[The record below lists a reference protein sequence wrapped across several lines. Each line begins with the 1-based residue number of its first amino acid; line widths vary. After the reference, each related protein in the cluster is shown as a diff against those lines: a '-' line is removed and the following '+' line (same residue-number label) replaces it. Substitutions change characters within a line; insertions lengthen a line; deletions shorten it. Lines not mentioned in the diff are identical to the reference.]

1 MKRKYLSALLMGVL
15 TLSSVS
21 TFTSCKDYDDDINS
35 LQEQVNKAAL
45 SSDVEALKTQVTN
58 AATSAQNAATK
69 AEEALTKAGANATEI
84 ATVKALATK
93 NGTAVANALTDAAN
107 AATAAS
113 NAATAASNAAT
124 AAAAAQD
131 SANAALTKI
140 AGLDKDLKK
149 LALNAQSHV
158 TATQLK
164 NSLDSLAQV
173 INEATSDSI
182 ANLTKIVNGYK
193 GGINA
198 LYTAVTE
205 VSLMGSWKSC
215 EGNFIFNGD
224 CNLWFQ
230 TGTIGAN
237 YTFGA
242 KEVDDEKGEH
252 SADPKKSYVKDA
264 SINFPSEF
272 LVRINPVNAK
282 ITPDM
287 IKLIDSKG
295 NDLDKLVKV
304 VDVEKFDNLL
314 TTTRASETGL
324 WTVKVQ
330 LQDGVQ
336 KENVE
341 QKAENGGH
349 ILYAVAVN
357 NTASQAETVADAA
370 SRYVVSTYDLSVQGT
385 TPYEGAKN
393 LDNVMVKAESKSKED
408 WKKVSELK
416 PNTGATDLVYAANG
430 ENVLVSFENLA
441 KVDRFYVVRDDM
453 HAGESDASEL
463 NAWNSYEYKGLNQVV
478 AVENGLGKGTLNI
491 NIKGQ
496 PGDEVQFRIF
506 AVNYDGT
513 LVEPNGRPFRVYV
526 GAEST
531 TTSVAGNLVA
541 TGKETMETDWLP
553 ISGSL
558 KAGGTLPS
566 TVQVTVN
573 GVKIIANVEYA
584 KDNEGNP
591 APAGDNSKIKFAKFS
606 VFPGD
611 LTKWADGATA
621 TGTIKDDE
629 NVTVNTIS
637 VSLTKVMPTVESTKA
652 LMKYSWKDNQLNNG
666 VYTAY
671 LYPHQGWTEEAT
683 ATTTGYKDMNQAING
698 LKANFVISIANADL
712 LQSEDGKHYYKKAL
726 NVGTLKADG
735 TLSWDVEVKNAK
747 DDAGVALIDNETKHE
762 TTIAYNYGK
771 ISSVTPDKDYIVN
784 VETVQT
790 VFACPLAETAQTYS
804 WKQYDVTDE
813 DGNVT
818 GHKDVNVLTYNSPK
832 TVVDGI
838 NILSYIIGKN
848 KFSGDEFG
856 GELSSANV
864 CGKYVTIK
872 AKLISNGSKN
882 EDYFKAEVIIMK
894 APWTHVVTGSYI
906 KFTPQSSATNPIADV
921 ASTLVLTMTD
931 AFGHENVY
939 KLPFTV
945 KRAE

>member
-1 MKRKYLSALLMGVL
+1 MKRKYLSALLMGAL
-15 TLSSVS
+15 TVASMS

-45 SSDVEALKTQVTN
+45 SSDVEALRTQVNN

-69 AEEALTKAGANATEI
+69 AEEALTKAGANATDI
-84 ATVKALATK
+84 AKVKELATK
-93 NGTAVANALTDAAN
+93 NGTDVAKALTDAAN

-113 NAATAASNAAT
+113 NAATAASNAAD
-124 AAAAAQD
+124 AAKTAQD

-140 AGLDKDLKK
+140 AGLDKELKN

-164 NSLDSLAQV
+164 NSLDSLSEV
-173 INEATSDSI
+173 INKATSDSI

-205 VSLMGSWKSC
+205 VSLIGSWNSNNDT
-215 EGNFIFNGD
+215 GNSIFNGD

-242 KEVDDEKGEH
+242 KEKDDKNGEH

-272 LVRINPVNAK
+272 LVRVNPVNAK

-304 VDVEKFDNLL
+304 VDVEKYDNLL
-314 TTTRASETGL
+314 TSRASETGL

-330 LQDGVQ
+330 LQDGVK
-336 KENVE
+336 KENVA
-341 QKAENGGH
+341 QRAENGKN

-370 SRYVVSTYDLSVQGT
+370 SRYVVSTYDLTVRGAYDYQGAT
-385 TPYEGAKN
+385 DLGAVK
-393 LDNVMVKAESKSKED
+393 VKAESKD
-408 WKKVSELK
+408 WKTVSSLQ
-416 PNTGATDLVYAANG
+416 PNPGTGATDLVYAANG
-430 ENVLVSFENLA
+430 ENVLVSFENLSN
-441 KVDRFYVVRDDM
+441 VDRFYVVRDDK
-453 HAGESDASEL
+453 HADESGSSEL
-463 NAWNSYEYKGLNQVV
+463 NAWKSYEYQGLNEVV
-478 AVENGLGKGTLNI
+478 AVENGNGKATLNI
-491 NIKGQ
+491 KINGQ
-496 PGDEVQFRIF
+496 VGDEVQFRIF

-513 LVEPNGRPFRVYV
+513 LVEQKGRPFRVYV
-526 GAEST
+526 GAQST

-541 TGKETMETDWLP
+541 TGKETMETGWLP

-558 KAGGTLPS
+558 KNGAALPS
-566 TVQVTVN
+566 TVWVTVN
-573 GVKIIANVEYA
+573 NVKIEANVEYA
-584 KDNEGNP
+584 KDNEGHS
-591 APAGDNSKIKFAKFS
+591 AADNSKIKFAKFS
-606 VFPGD
+606 VAAAD

-621 TGTIKDDE
+621 TGTIKDNA

-637 VSLTKVMPTVESTKA
+637 VSLTKVMPTAETTKA

-671 LYPHQGWTEEAT
+671 LYPAADAWTT
-683 ATTTGYKDMNQAING
+683 ANVATGYKDMNQAING
-698 LKANFVISIANADL
+698 LNTNFVISIANADL
-712 LQSEDGKHYYKKAL
+712 KAENGKNYYKNAL
-726 NVGTLKADG
+726 NVTATPWK
-735 TLSWDVEVKNAK
+735 VEVNNAK

-762 TTIAYNYGK
+762 TTIGYNYGK
-771 ISSVTPDKDYIVN
+771 ISSVKPTEDYIVN

-790 VFACPLAETAQTYS
+790 VFACPLNTAAQTYA
-804 WKQYDVTDE
+804 WAQVPAVYGTNGQVVTPA
-813 DGNVT
+813 
-818 GHKDVNVLTYNSPK
+818 KDVNVLTYGSEETVITNIFDCLVAHNSFDN
-832 TVVDGI
+832 TV
-838 NILSYIIGKN
+838 
-848 KFSGDEFG
+848 FG
-856 GELSSANV
+856 GKLSERYN
-864 CGKYVTIK
+864 KYVNID
-872 AKLISNGSKN
+872 AKLISNGSKL
-882 EDYFKAEVIIMK
+882 EDYYKAK
-894 APWTHVVTGSYI
+894 VVGGAIT
-906 KFTPQSSATNPIADV
+906 FHQQSAATNPTADV

-939 KLPFTV
+939 ELPFTV
-945 KRAE
+945 KRAK

>member
-45 SSDVEALKTQVTN
+45 SSDVEALKTQVNN
-58 AATSAQNAATK
+58 AASSAQNAATK

-93 NGTAVANALTDAAN
+93 NGTDVAKALTDAAN

-124 AAAAAQD
+124 AAATAQD

-140 AGLDKDLKK
+140 AGMDKELKK

-164 NSLDSLAQV
+164 NSLDSLSQV

-205 VSLMGSWKSC
+205 VSLMGSWDGYN
-215 EGNFIFNGD
+215 GNSIWNGQ
-224 CNLWFQ
+224 CNLTFE
-230 TGTIGAN
+230 TGTIPAN

-242 KEVDDEKGEH
+242 KEKDDENGEH

-295 NDLDKLVKV
+295 NDLNKLIKV
-304 VDVEKFDNLL
+304 VDVEKYDKLL
-314 TTTRASETGL
+314 SRASETGL

-330 LQDGVQ
+330 LQDGV
-336 KENVE
+336 KPENVA
-341 QKAENGGH
+341 QKTENGEH

-370 SRYVVSTYDLSVQGT
+370 SRYVVSTYDLTVQGT
-385 TPYEGAKN
+385 RPYVGANDLGSVK
-393 LDNVMVKAESKSKED
+393 VKAESKG
-408 WKKVSELK
+408 WKTLDELK
-416 PNTGATDLVYAANG
+416 PTGSDLVYAANG
-430 ENVLVSFENLA
+430 ENILVSFENVA
-441 KVDRFYVVRDDM
+441 NADRFYVVRDDK

-463 NAWNSYEYKGLNQVV
+463 NAWKSYEYQGLNQVV
-478 AVENGLGKGTLNI
+478 AVEKGLGKDTLNI
-491 NIKGQ
+491 KINGQ
-496 PGDEVQFRIF
+496 VGDEVQFRIF
-506 AVNYDGT
+506 AVNYNGT
-513 LVEPNGRPFRVYV
+513 LVEQKGRPFRVYV
-526 GAEST
+526 GAQST

-553 ISGSL
+553 ITGNL
-558 KAGGTLPS
+558 KKDGTLPS
-566 TVQVTVN
+566 TVWVTVN
-573 GVKIIANVEYA
+573 NVKIEANVEYA
-584 KDNEGNP
+584 KDNEGHP
-591 APAGDNSKIKFAKFS
+591 APADDNSKIKFAKFS
-606 VFPGD
+606 VNAAD

-621 TGTIKDDE
+621 TGTIKDNE

-637 VSLTKVMPTVESTKA
+637 VSLTKVMPTAEATKA
-652 LMKYSWKDNQLNNG
+652 LMNYKWKDNQLNNG

-671 LYPHQGWTEEAT
+671 LYPAADAWTT
-683 ATTTGYKDMNQAING
+683 ANVATGYKDMEQAING
-698 LKANFVISIANADL
+698 LNTNFVISFANAAL
-712 LQSEDGKHYYKKAL
+712 KAENGKNYYKNAL
-726 NVGTLKADG
+726 DVTATPWKVNV
-735 TLSWDVEVKNAK
+735 SNAK

-762 TTIAYNYGK
+762 TTISYNYGK
-771 ISSVTPDKDYIVN
+771 ISSVKPTEDYIVN

-790 VFACPLAETAQTYS
+790 VFACPLNTVAQTYA
-804 WKQYDVTDE
+804 WAQVPAVYGTNGQVVTPA
-813 DGNVT
+813 
-818 GHKDVNVLTYNSPK
+818 KDVNVLTYGSEETVITNIFDCLVAHNSFDN
-832 TVVDGI
+832 TV
-838 NILSYIIGKN
+838 
-848 KFSGDEFG
+848 FG
-856 GELSSANV
+856 GKLSERYN
-864 CGKYVTIK
+864 KYVKIE
-872 AKLISNGSKN
+872 AKLISNGSKL
-882 EDYFKAEVIIMK
+882 EDYYTATVTNGVITFHK
-894 APWTHVVTGSYI
+894 
-906 KFTPQSSATNPIADV
+906 QSAATNPTADV

>member
-45 SSDVEALKTQVTN
+45 SSDVEALKTQVNN

-93 NGTAVANALTDAAN
+93 NGTDVAKALTDAAN

-124 AAAAAQD
+124 AAANAQD

-140 AGLDKDLKK
+140 AGLDKELKN

-164 NSLDSLAQV
+164 NSLDSLSDV
-173 INEATSDSI
+173 INKATSDSI

-205 VSLMGSWKSC
+205 VSLMGSWNYN
-215 EGNFIFNGD
+215 GNSIYNSN

-242 KEVDDEKGEH
+242 KEKDDANGEH

-304 VDVEKFDNLL
+304 VDVEKYDKLL
-314 TTTRASETGL
+314 TRASETGL

-336 KENVE
+336 PANVAQTDE
-341 QKAENGGH
+341 YGRK

-370 SRYVVSTYDLSVQGT
+370 SRYVVSTYDLTV
-385 TPYEGAKN
+385 EGAYNYRGENN
-393 LDNVMVKAESKSKED
+393 LGDVKVKAESKD
-408 WKKVSELK
+408 WKTVSSLK
-416 PNTGATDLVYAANG
+416 PNNTAAGTPATDLVYAANG
-430 ENVLVSFENLA
+430 ENVLVSFENLPN
-441 KVDRFYVVRDDM
+441 VDRFYVVRDDK
-453 HAGESDASEL
+453 HADESGSSEL
-463 NAWNSYEYKGLNQVV
+463 NAWKSYEYQGLNQVV
-478 AVENGLGKGTLNI
+478 AVEHGLGVDTLNI
-491 NIKGQ
+491 KINGQ
-496 PGDEVQFRIF
+496 VGDEVQFRIF

-513 LVEPNGRPFRVYV
+513 LVEQNGRPFRVYV

-541 TGKETMETDWLP
+541 TGKETMETEWLP
-553 ISGSL
+553 ISGNLKNGGSL
-558 KAGGTLPS
+558 PA
-566 TVQVTVN
+566 TVQVIVN
-573 GVKIIANVEYA
+573 GVKINAHVEYA
-584 KDNEGNP
+584 KDNEGHS
-591 APAGDNSKIKFAKFS
+591 AADNSKIKFAKFS
-606 VFPGD
+606 VAARD

-621 TGTIKDDE
+621 TGTIKDGE
-629 NVTVNTIS
+629 NVTVNTIN
-637 VSLTKVMPTVESTKA
+637 VSLTKVMPTAESTKD
-652 LMKYSWKDNQLNNG
+652 LMKYSWKDNQLSNDN

-671 LYPHQGWTEEAT
+671 LYPENDAWTT
-683 ATTTGYKDMNQAING
+683 ANAATGYKDMNQAING
-698 LKANFVISIANADL
+698 LKTNFVISIANADL
-712 LQSEDGKHYYKKAL
+712 KSENGKNYYKNAL
-726 NVGTLKADG
+726 NVTASPWK
-735 TLSWDVEVKNAK
+735 VEVNNAK
-747 DDAGVALIDNETKHE
+747 DAAGVALIDNETKHK
-762 TTIAYNYGK
+762 TTIGYNYGK
-771 ISSVTPDKDYIVN
+771 ISSVTPNEDYKIIVQ
-784 VETVQT
+784 EVQT
-790 VFACPLAETAQTYS
+790 VFACPLNTAAQTYT
-804 WKQYDVTDE
+804 WAQVPAVYGTNGQVVTPA
-813 DGNVT
+813 
-818 GHKDVNVLTYNSPK
+818 KDVNVLTYGSTA
-832 TVVDGI
+832 TVVP
-838 NILSYIIGKN
+838 NIFTNLIAHNSFDN
-848 KFSGDEFG
+848 TVFG
-856 GELSSANV
+856 GKLSERYN
-864 CGKYVTIK
+864 KYVKIE
-872 AKLISNGSKN
+872 AKLISKGSQL
-882 EDYFKAEVIIMK
+882 EDYYTASVTNGVI
-894 APWTHVVTGSYI
+894 TFHQ
-906 KFTPQSSATNPIADV
+906 QSAATNPTADV
-921 ASTLVLTMTD
+921 ESTLVLTMTD

-939 KLPFTV
+939 KLPFKV

>member
-45 SSDVEALKTQVTN
+45 SSDVEALRTQVNN

-69 AEEALTKAGANATEI
+69 AEEALTKAGANATDI
-84 ATVKALATK
+84 AKVKDLAAK
-93 NGTAVANALTDAAN
+93 NGTDVAKALTDAAN

-124 AAAAAQD
+124 AATAAQD

-140 AGLDKDLKK
+140 AGLDRDLKN

-164 NSLDSLAQV
+164 TSLDSLAQV

-205 VSLMGSWKSC
+205 VSLMGSWDFSH
-215 EGNFIFNGD
+215 NSAWNGQ

-237 YTFGA
+237 YTFGD
-242 KEVDDEKGEH
+242 KEKDDEEVEH

-304 VDVEKFDNLL
+304 VDVEKYDKLL
-314 TTTRASETGL
+314 TRASETGL

-330 LQDGVQ
+330 LQDGV
-336 KENVE
+336 KLDRGGLR
-341 QKAENGGH
+341 ANGQN

-370 SRYVVSTYDLSVQGT
+370 NRYVVSTYDLTVQGA
-385 TPYEGAKN
+385 YNYVGATDLGDVK
-393 LDNVMVKAESKSKED
+393 VKAKSKD
-408 WKKVSELK
+408 WKTVSSIK
-416 PNTGATDLVYAANG
+416 PNTSATGVSELVYAANG
-430 ENVLVSFENLA
+430 EDILVSFENLPN
-441 KVDRFYVVRDDM
+441 VDRFYVVRDDK
-453 HAGESDASEL
+453 HADESGSSEL
-463 NAWNSYEYKGLNQVV
+463 NAWKSYGYKGLNQVV
-478 AVENGLGKGTLNI
+478 AVKHGLGVDTLNI
-491 NIKGQ
+491 KINGQ
-496 PGDEVQFRIF
+496 VGDEVQFRIF

-513 LVEPNGRPFRVYV
+513 LVEQNGRPFRVYV
-526 GAEST
+526 GAQST

-541 TGKETMETDWLP
+541 TGKETMETGWLP

-558 KAGGTLPS
+558 KNGGSLPPF
-566 TVQVTVN
+566 VWVTVN
-573 GVKIIANVEYA
+573 NVNIKAYVQYA
-584 KDNEGNP
+584 KDKDGNS
-591 APAGDNSKIKFAKFS
+591 ATENSKIKFAKFS
-606 VFPGD
+606 VAPGD

-621 TGTIKDDE
+621 TGTIKDGE
-629 NVTVNTIS
+629 NVTVNTIA
-637 VSLTKVMPTVESTKA
+637 VSLTKVMPTAETTKD
-652 LMKYSWKDNQLNNG
+652 LMKYSWKDNQLNNN

-671 LYPHQGWTEEAT
+671 LYPAGNAWTT
-683 ATTTGYKDMNQAING
+683 ANALTGYKDMNMAING
-698 LKANFVISIANADL
+698 LKPNFVISIANADL
-712 LQSEDGKHYYKKAL
+712 QSENGKNYYKKAL
-726 NVGTLKADG
+726 EVTGTPWK
-735 TLSWDVEVKNAK
+735 VEVNNAK

-771 ISSVTPDKDYIVN
+771 ISSVTPNKDYVIPVQ
-784 VETVQT
+784 TVQT
-790 VFACPLAETAQTYS
+790 VFACPLAKTAQTYD
-804 WKQYDVTDE
+804 WTKHLKTAATATTPAVYE
-813 DGNVT
+813 
-818 GHKDVNVLTYNSPK
+818 DVNVLTYGSVK
-832 TVVDGI
+832 TVI
-838 NILSYIIGKN
+838 PNIFNCLVAHNSFDN
-848 KFSGDEFG
+848 TVFG
-856 GELSSANV
+856 GALSDAKV
-864 CGKYVTIK
+864 YGKYVNID
-872 AKLISNGSKN
+872 AKLISNGSQL
-882 EDYFKAEVIIMK
+882 EDYYTATVTNGQIRFFK
-894 APWTHVVTGSYI
+894 
-906 KFTPQSSATNPIADV
+906 QSAATNPTADV
-921 ASTLVLTMTD
+921 ESTLVLTMTD
-931 AFGHENVY
+931 AFGHKNIYE
-939 KLPFTV
+939 LPFKV

>member
-45 SSDVEALKTQVTN
+45 SSDVEALRTQVNN

-93 NGTAVANALTDAAN
+93 NGTDVAKALTDAANAATDAAN

-113 NAATAASNAAT
+113 NAATAAT
-124 AAAAAQD
+124 AAQD

-140 AGLDKDLKK
+140 AGLDKELKK

-158 TATQLK
+158 TATQLNK
-164 NSLDSLAQV
+164 SLDSLAQV

-205 VSLMGSWKSC
+205 VSLMGSWNSID
-215 EGNFIFNGD
+215 GNSIFNGQS
-224 CNLWFQ
+224 NLWFQ

-242 KEVDDEKGEH
+242 KEKDDLEGEH
-252 SADPKKSYVKDA
+252 SADPKKSYVKGA

-295 NDLDKLVKV
+295 NDLNKLVKV
-304 VDVEKFDNLL
+304 VDVEKYDNLL
-314 TTTRASETGL
+314 TRASETGL

-330 LQDGVQ
+330 LQDGV
-336 KENVE
+336 KPENVA
-341 QKAENGGH
+341 QTAENGQN

-370 SRYVVSTYDLSVQGT
+370 SRYVVSTYDLTVN
-385 TPYEGAKN
+385 GAYNYVGANDLGAVK
-393 LDNVMVKAESKSKED
+393 VKAESKN
-408 WKKVSELK
+408 WKTLDELK
-416 PNTGATDLVYAANG
+416 PTGSDLVYAANG
-430 ENVLVSFENLA
+430 ENILVSFENVA
-441 KVDRFYVVRDDM
+441 NADRFYVVRDDK

-463 NAWNSYEYKGLNQVV
+463 NAWNSYEYQNLNKVV
-478 AVENGLGKGTLNI
+478 AVENGNGKATLNI
-491 NIKGQ
+491 KINGQ
-496 PGDEVQFRIF
+496 VGDEVQFRIF

-513 LVEPNGRPFRVYV
+513 LVEQNGRPFRVYV

-541 TGKETMETDWLP
+541 TGKQKMETEWLP
-553 ISGSL
+553 ITGSL
-558 KAGGTLPS
+558 KNGGSLPA
-566 TVQVTVN
+566 TVQVIVN
-573 GVKIIANVEYA
+573 GVKINASVQYA
-584 KDNEGNP
+584 KDKDGNP
-591 APAGDNSKIKFAKFS
+591 AADNSKIKFAKFS
-606 VFPGD
+606 VAPGD

-621 TGTIKDDE
+621 TGTIKDGE
-629 NVTVNTIS
+629 NVTVNTIN
-637 VSLTKVMPTVESTKA
+637 VSLTKVMPTAETTKA
-652 LMKYSWKDNQLNNG
+652 LMKYSWKDNQLKND

-671 LYPHQGWTEEAT
+671 LYPANNAWTT
-683 ATTTGYKDMNQAING
+683 AAATGYKDMNQAING
-698 LKANFVISIANADL
+698 LNTNFVISIANAEL
-712 LQSEDGKHYYKKAL
+712 KSENGKNYYKNAL
-726 NVGTLKADG
+726 NVTATPWK
-735 TLSWDVEVKNAK
+735 VEVNNAK

-762 TTIAYNYGK
+762 TTIGYNYGK
-771 ISSVTPDKDYIVN
+771 ISSVTPNDDYIVK
-784 VETVQT
+784 VQKVQT
-790 VFACPLAETAQTYS
+790 VFACPLNTAAQTYA
-804 WKQYDVTDE
+804 WAQVPAVYGTNGQVVTPA
-813 DGNVT
+813 
-818 GHKDVNVLTYNSPK
+818 KDVNVLTYGSTV
-832 TVVDGI
+832 TVVN
-838 NILSYIIGKN
+838 NIFNNLIAHNSFDN
-848 KFSGDEFG
+848 TVFG
-856 GELSSANV
+856 GKLSAVYN
-864 CGKYVTIK
+864 KYVHID
-872 AKLISNGSKN
+872 AKLISNGSQL
-882 EDYFKAEVIIMK
+882 EDYYTATVTNGVITFHK
-894 APWTHVVTGSYI
+894 
-906 KFTPQSSATNPIADV
+906 QSAATNPTADV

-939 KLPFTV
+939 MLPFTV

>member
-45 SSDVEALKTQVTN
+45 SSDVEALKTQVNN

-93 NGTAVANALTDAAN
+93 NGTDVAKALTDAAN

-124 AAAAAQD
+124 AAATAQD

-140 AGLDKDLKK
+140 AGLDKELKK

-164 NSLDSLAQV
+164 NSLDSLSDV
-173 INEATSDSI
+173 INRATSDSI

-205 VSLMGSWKSC
+205 VSLIGSYND
-215 EGNFIFNGD
+215 GVNGSSLFTDD
-224 CNLWFQ
+224 CHLMFK
-230 TGTIGAN
+230 TGTIDAN

-242 KEVDDEKGEH
+242 KEKDDLEGEH

-304 VDVEKFDNLL
+304 VDVEKFDKLL
-314 TTTRASETGL
+314 TSRASETGL
-324 WTVKVQ
+324 WSVKVQ
-330 LQDGVQ
+330 LQDGV
-336 KENVE
+336 KPENVE
-341 QKAENGGH
+341 QKVEDGH

-370 SRYVVSTYDLSVQGT
+370 SRYVVSTYDLTVNGT
-385 TPYEGAKN
+385 KDYEGATD
-393 LDNVMVKAESKSKED
+393 LGNVKVKAESKD
-408 WKKVSELK
+408 WKTVSSIK
-416 PNTGATDLVYAANG
+416 PNGTNDPVYAANG
-430 ENVLVSFENLA
+430 ENVLVSFENLSN
-441 KVDRFYVVRDDM
+441 VDRFYVVRDDK

-463 NAWNSYEYKGLNQVV
+463 NAWKSYEYQGLNQVV
-478 AVENGLGKGTLNI
+478 AVEHGTGVGTLNI
-491 NIKGQ
+491 KINGQ
-496 PGDEVQFRIF
+496 VGDEVQFRIF

-513 LVEPNGRPFRVYV
+513 LVEQNGRPFRVFV
-526 GAEST
+526 GAQST

-541 TGKETMETDWLP
+541 KGKNDMETDWLP
-553 ISGSL
+553 ISGNL
-558 KAGGTLPS
+558 KKEGTLPDH
-566 TVQVTVN
+566 VEVTVN
-573 GVKIIANVEYA
+573 NVKINASVEYA
-584 KDNEGNP
+584 KDNEGHP
-591 APAGDNSKIKFAKFS
+591 AADNSKIKFAKFS
-606 VFPGD
+606 VAPED

-621 TGTIKDDE
+621 TGTIKD
-629 NVTVNTIS
+629 NANLTVNTIS
-637 VSLTKVMPTVESTKA
+637 VSLTKVMPTAETTKA

-671 LYPHQGWTEEAT
+671 LYPANNAWTTENVA
-683 ATTTGYKDMNQAING
+683 TGYKKMTQAING
-698 LKANFVISIANADL
+698 LKENFVISIANADVKT
-712 LQSEDGKHYYKKAL
+712 ENGKDYYKKAL
-726 NVGTLKADG
+726 EVIADPWNVVV
-735 TLSWDVEVKNAK
+735 SNAK
-747 DDAGVALIDNETKHE
+747 DAAGVALIDNETKHE
-762 TTIAYNYGK
+762 TTIGYNYGQ
-771 ISSVTPDKDYIVN
+771 ISSVNPTQDYIVN

-790 VFACPLAETAQTYS
+790 IFACPLAETAQTYAWTKHVIPATETTPAVS
-804 WKQYDVTDE
+804 E
-813 DGNVT
+813 
-818 GHKDVNVLTYNSPK
+818 DVNVLTYGSNK
-832 TVVDGI
+832 TVID
-838 NILSYIIGKN
+838 NIFDCLKAHNSFDN
-848 KFSGDEFG
+848 TVFG
-856 GELSSANV
+856 GALSAEKV
-864 CGKYVTIK
+864 YGKYVKID
-872 AKLISNGSKN
+872 AKLISNGSLL
-882 EDYFKAEVIIMK
+882 EDYYTASVTDGEITFAMK
-894 APWTHVVTGSYI
+894 
-906 KFTPQSSATNPIADV
+906 SSTTNPTADV

-931 AFGHENVY
+931 AFGHKNVY

>member
-45 SSDVEALKTQVTN
+45 SSDVEALRTQVNN

-93 NGTAVANALTDAAN
+93 NGTDVAKALTDAAN

-124 AAAAAQD
+124 AATAAQD

-140 AGLDKDLKK
+140 AGLDQDLKK

-164 NSLDSLAQV
+164 KSLDSLSTV

-205 VSLMGSWKSC
+205 VSLMGSWNSYHNN
-215 EGNFIFNGD
+215 GNSVWNGD
-224 CNLWFQ
+224 CHLWFQ

-242 KEVDDEKGEH
+242 KEKDDEEGEH
-252 SADPKKSYVKDA
+252 SADPKKSYVKGA
-264 SINFPSEF
+264 SINFPSKF

-304 VDVEKFDNLL
+304 VDVEKYDDLL
-314 TTTRASETGL
+314 TRASETGL

-330 LQDGVQ
+330 LQDGV
-336 KENVE
+336 KPENVA
-341 QKAENGGH
+341 QTAENGRN

-370 SRYVVSTYDLSVQGT
+370 SRYVVSTYDLSV
-385 TPYEGAKN
+385 EGAYDYQGATDLGDVK
-393 LDNVMVKAESKSKED
+393 VKAASKN
-408 WKKVSELK
+408 WKTVSSLK
-416 PNTGATDLVYAANG
+416 PNAGATDLVYAANG
-430 ENVLVSFENLA
+430 ENVVVSFENLPN
-441 KVDRFYVVRDDM
+441 VDRFYVVRDDK
-453 HAGESDASEL
+453 HADESGSSEL
-463 NAWNSYEYKGLNQVV
+463 NAWKSYDYDGLNKVV
-478 AVENGLGKGTLNI
+478 AVENGLGVDSLKI

-506 AVNYDGT
+506 AVNYNGT
-513 LVEPNGRPFRVYV
+513 LVEQNGRPFRVYV
-526 GAEST
+526 GAQST

-541 TGKETMETDWLP
+541 KGKETMETEWLP
-553 ISGSL
+553 ITGSL
-558 KAGGTLPS
+558 KNGGSLPA

-573 GVKIIANVEYA
+573 GVKIYAHVEYA
-584 KDNEGNP
+584 KDNEGHS
-591 APAGDNSKIKFAKFS
+591 AADNSKIKFAKFS
-606 VFPGD
+606 VAPGD
-611 LTKWADGATA
+611 LTRWADGATA
-621 TGTIKDDE
+621 TGTIKDGE
-629 NVTVNTIS
+629 NVTVNTIA
-637 VSLTKVMPTVESTKA
+637 VSLTKVMPTAESTKD
-652 LMKYSWKDNQLNNG
+652 LMKYSWKDNQLSNDN

-671 LYPHQGWTEEAT
+671 LYPENDAWRT
-683 ATTTGYKDMNQAING
+683 ANALTGYKDMNQAING
-698 LKANFVISIANADL
+698 LNTNFVISIANAAL
-712 LQSEDGKHYYKKAL
+712 KSENGKKFYKKAL
-726 NVGTLKADG
+726 DVTATPWK
-735 TLSWDVEVKNAK
+735 VEVNTAK
-747 DDAGVALIDNETKHE
+747 DDADVRLIDNETKHK
-762 TTIAYNYGK
+762 TTIGYNYGK
-771 ISSVTPDKDYIVN
+771 ISSVTPNEDYKIIVQ
-784 VETVQT
+784 EVQT
-790 VFACPLAETAQTYS
+790 VFACPLNTAAQTYT
-804 WKQYDVTDE
+804 WAQVPAVYGTNGQVVTPA
-813 DGNVT
+813 
-818 GHKDVNVLTYNSPK
+818 KDVNVLTYGSTE
-832 TVVDGI
+832 TVVP
-838 NILSYIIGKN
+838 NIFTNLIAHNSFDN
-848 KFSGDEFG
+848 TVFG
-856 GELSSANV
+856 GKLSERYN
-864 CGKYVTIK
+864 KYVKIE
-872 AKLISNGSKN
+872 AKLISKGSQL
-882 EDYFKAEVIIMK
+882 EDYYTATVTNGVIEFHK
-894 APWTHVVTGSYI
+894 
-906 KFTPQSSATNPIADV
+906 QSAATNPTADV
-921 ASTLVLTMTD
+921 ESTLVLTMTD

-939 KLPFTV
+939 KLPFKV

>member
-45 SSDVEALKTQVTN
+45 SSDVEALRTQVNN

-93 NGTAVANALTDAAN
+93 NGTDVAKALTDAAN
-107 AATAAS
+107 AATDAA
-113 NAATAASNAAT
+113 NAAT
-124 AAAAAQD
+124 AAANAATAATAAQD

-140 AGLDKDLKK
+140 AGMDKELKK
-149 LALNAQSHV
+149 LASNAQSHV

-164 NSLDSLAQV
+164 KSLDSLSTV

-205 VSLMGSWKSC
+205 VSLMGSWTSSD
-215 EGNFIFNGD
+215 GNSIFNGQS
-224 CNLWFQ
+224 NLWFQ

-242 KEVDDEKGEH
+242 KEKDDLEGEH
-252 SADPKKSYVKDA
+252 SADPKKSYVKGA
-264 SINFPSEF
+264 SINFPSQF

-304 VDVEKFDNLL
+304 VDVEKYDNLL
-314 TTTRASETGL
+314 TRASETGL

-330 LQDGVQ
+330 LQDGV
-336 KENVE
+336 KPENVA
-341 QKAENGGH
+341 QIAENGQN

-370 SRYVVSTYDLSVQGT
+370 SRYVVSTYDLTVN
-385 TPYEGAKN
+385 GAYDYDGAHDLGAVK
-393 LDNVMVKAESKSKED
+393 VKAESKG
-408 WKKVSELK
+408 WKTLDELK
-416 PNTGATDLVYAANG
+416 PTGSDLVYAANG
-430 ENVLVSFENLA
+430 ENILVSFENVA
-441 KVDRFYVVRDDM
+441 NADRFYVVRDDK

-463 NAWNSYEYKGLNQVV
+463 NAWNSYEYKNLNKVV
-478 AVENGLGKGTLNI
+478 AVENGNGKATLNI
-491 NIKGQ
+491 KINGQ
-496 PGDEVQFRIF
+496 VGDEVQFRIF

-513 LVEPNGRPFRVYV
+513 LVEQNGRPFRVYV
-526 GAEST
+526 GAQST

-541 TGKETMETDWLP
+541 TGKETMETGWLP

-558 KAGGTLPS
+558 KTGGTLPS
-566 TVQVTVN
+566 TVKVTVN
-573 GVKIIANVEYA
+573 NVKIDATVEYA
-584 KDNEGNP
+584 KDNEGHP
-591 APAGDNSKIKFAKFS
+591 AADNSKIKFAKFS
-606 VFPGD
+606 VAAAD

-621 TGTIKDDE
+621 TGTIKDGE

-637 VSLTKVMPTVESTKA
+637 VSLTKVMPTAETTKA
-652 LMKYSWKDNQLNNG
+652 LMKYSWKDNQLKND

-671 LYPHQGWTEEAT
+671 LYPANNAWTT
-683 ATTTGYKDMNQAING
+683 AAATGYKDMNQAING
-698 LKANFVISIANADL
+698 LNTNFVISIANAEL
-712 LQSEDGKHYYKKAL
+712 KSENGKNYYKNAL
-726 NVGTLKADG
+726 DVTATPWKVNV
-735 TLSWDVEVKNAK
+735 SNAK

-762 TTIAYNYGK
+762 TTIGYNYGK
-771 ISSVTPDKDYIVN
+771 ISSVTPNDDYIVK
-784 VETVQT
+784 VQKVQT
-790 VFACPLAETAQTYS
+790 VFACPLNTAAQTYA
-804 WKQYDVTDE
+804 WAQVPAVYGTNGQVVTPA
-813 DGNVT
+813 
-818 GHKDVNVLTYNSPK
+818 KDVNVLTYGSTV
-832 TVVDGI
+832 TVVT
-838 NILSYIIGKN
+838 NIFTNLIAHNSFDN
-848 KFSGDEFG
+848 TVFG
-856 GELSSANV
+856 GKLSERYN
-864 CGKYVTIK
+864 KYVHID
-872 AKLISNGSKN
+872 AKLISNGSLL
-882 EDYFKAEVIIMK
+882 EDYYTATVTNGVITFHK
-894 APWTHVVTGSYI
+894 
-906 KFTPQSSATNPIADV
+906 QSAATNPTADV

>member
-45 SSDVEALKTQVTN
+45 SSDVEALRTQVNN

-93 NGTAVANALTDAAN
+93 NGTDVAKALTDAAN

-124 AAAAAQD
+124 AAATAQD

-140 AGLDKDLKK
+140 AGLDKELKK

-164 NSLDSLAQV
+164 KSLDSLSLV

-205 VSLMGSWKSC
+205 VSLMGSWDGYN
-215 EGNFIFNGD
+215 GNSIWNGQ
-224 CNLWFQ
+224 CNLTFE
-230 TGTIGAN
+230 TGTIPAN

-242 KEVDDEKGEH
+242 KEKDDENGEH

-295 NDLDKLVKV
+295 NDLNKLIKV
-304 VDVEKFDNLL
+304 VDVEKYDKLL
-314 TTTRASETGL
+314 SRASETGL

-330 LQDGVQ
+330 LQDGV
-336 KENVE
+336 KPENVA
-341 QKAENGGH
+341 QKTENGEH

-370 SRYVVSTYDLSVQGT
+370 SRYVVSTYDLTVQGT
-385 TPYEGAKN
+385 RPYVGANDLGSVK
-393 LDNVMVKAESKSKED
+393 VKAESKG
-408 WKKVSELK
+408 WKTLDELK
-416 PNTGATDLVYAANG
+416 PTGSDLVYAANG
-430 ENVLVSFENLA
+430 ENILVSFENVA
-441 KVDRFYVVRDDM
+441 NADRFYVVRDDK

-463 NAWNSYEYKGLNQVV
+463 NAWKSYEYQGLNQVV
-478 AVENGLGKGTLNI
+478 AVEKGLGKGTLNI
-491 NIKGQ
+491 KINGQ
-496 PGDEVQFRIF
+496 VGDEVQFRIF
-506 AVNYDGT
+506 AVNYNGT
-513 LVEPNGRPFRVYV
+513 LVEQKGRPFRVYV
-526 GAEST
+526 GAQST

-553 ISGSL
+553 ITGNL
-558 KAGGTLPS
+558 KKDGTLPS
-566 TVQVTVN
+566 TVWVTVN
-573 GVKIIANVEYA
+573 NVKIEANVEYA
-584 KDNEGNP
+584 KDNEGHP
-591 APAGDNSKIKFAKFS
+591 APADDNSKIKFAKFS
-606 VFPGD
+606 VNAAD

-621 TGTIKDDE
+621 TGTIKDNE

-637 VSLTKVMPTVESTKA
+637 VSLTKVMPTAEATKA
-652 LMKYSWKDNQLNNG
+652 LMNYKWKDNQLNNG

-671 LYPHQGWTEEAT
+671 LYPAADAWTT
-683 ATTTGYKDMNQAING
+683 ANVATGYKDMEQAING
-698 LKANFVISIANADL
+698 LNTNFVISFANAAL
-712 LQSEDGKHYYKKAL
+712 KAENGKNYYKNAL
-726 NVGTLKADG
+726 DVTATPWKVNV
-735 TLSWDVEVKNAK
+735 SNAK

-762 TTIAYNYGK
+762 TTISYNYGK
-771 ISSVTPDKDYIVN
+771 ISSVKPTEDYIVN

-790 VFACPLAETAQTYS
+790 VFACPLNTVAQTYA
-804 WKQYDVTDE
+804 WAQVPAVYGTNGQVVTPA
-813 DGNVT
+813 
-818 GHKDVNVLTYNSPK
+818 KDVNVLTYGSEETVITNIFDCLVAHNSFDN
-832 TVVDGI
+832 TV
-838 NILSYIIGKN
+838 
-848 KFSGDEFG
+848 FG
-856 GELSSANV
+856 GKLSERYN
-864 CGKYVTIK
+864 KYVKIE
-872 AKLISNGSKN
+872 AKLISNGSKL
-882 EDYFKAEVIIMK
+882 EDYYTATVTNGVITFHK
-894 APWTHVVTGSYI
+894 
-906 KFTPQSSATNPIADV
+906 QSAATNPTADV

>member
-93 NGTAVANALTDAAN
+93 NGTDVAKALTDAAN

-124 AAAAAQD
+124 AAATAQD

-140 AGLDKDLKK
+140 AGMDKELKK

-164 NSLDSLAQV
+164 KSLDSLSTV
-173 INEATSDSI
+173 INQATSDSI

-205 VSLMGSWKSC
+205 VSLMGSFDWRHNSAW
-215 EGNFIFNGD
+215 NGD
-224 CNLWFQ
+224 CKLMFQ
-230 TGTIGAN
+230 TGTIDAN

-242 KEVDDEKGEH
+242 KEKDDKNGEH

-304 VDVEKFDNLL
+304 VDVEKYDKLL
-314 TTTRASETGL
+314 TRASETGL

-330 LQDGVQ
+330 LQDGV
-336 KENVE
+336 KPENVA
-341 QKAENGGH
+341 QIAENGNH

-370 SRYVVSTYDLSVQGT
+370 SRYVVSTYDLTVNGAYN
-385 TPYEGAKN
+385 YEGAHG
-393 LDNVMVKAESKSKED
+393 LGNVKVKAESKD
-408 WKKVSELK
+408 WKTVSSLK
-416 PNTGATDLVYAANG
+416 PNPGTDDDDLVYAANG
-430 ENVLVSFENLA
+430 ENVLVSFDNTDDLELR
-441 KVDRFYVVRDDM
+441 KVDRFYVVRDDK
-453 HAGESDASEL
+453 HADESGSSEL
-463 NAWNSYEYKGLNQVV
+463 NAWKSYEYQGLNQVV
-478 AVENGLGKGTLNI
+478 AVENGLGVGTLNI
-491 NIKGQ
+491 KINGQ
-496 PGDEVQFRIF
+496 VGDEVQFRIF

-513 LVEPNGRPFRVYV
+513 LVEQNGRPFRVYV
-526 GAEST
+526 GAQST

-558 KAGGTLPS
+558 KNGENGYTLPS
-566 TVQVTVN
+566 TVEVTVN
-573 GVKIIANVEYA
+573 NVKINATVDYA
-584 KDNEGNP
+584 IDKDGNHTN
-591 APAGDNSKIKFAKFS
+591 DYSKIKFAKFS
-606 VFPGD
+606 VAPGD

-621 TGTIKDDE
+621 TGTIKDGE

-637 VSLTKVMPTVESTKA
+637 VSLTKVMPTAESTKA
-652 LMKYSWKDNQLNNG
+652 LMNYSWKDNQLDND

-671 LYPHQGWTEEAT
+671 LYPAADAWTT
-683 ATTTGYKDMNQAING
+683 ANAATGYKDMTHAING
-698 LKANFVISIANADL
+698 LNTNFFISIANAKL
-712 LQSEDGKHYYKKAL
+712 KAENGKNYYKDAL
-726 NVGTLKADG
+726 NVTA
-735 TLSWDVEVKNAK
+735 TPWVVEVDNAK
-747 DDAGVALIDNETKHE
+747 DDADVRLIDNETKHE
-762 TTIAYNYGK
+762 TTIGYNYGK
-771 ISSVTPDKDYIVN
+771 ISSVTPNEDYKIIVQK
-784 VETVQT
+784 VQT
-790 VFACPLAETAQTYS
+790 VFACPLAETAQTYDWIPVPAVIDS
-804 WKQYDVTDE
+804 Y
-813 DGNVT
+813 
-818 GHKDVNVLTYNSPK
+818 GHVLEQAKEVNVLTYGSEETVKPNIFDYLVAHNSFDN
-832 TVVDGI
+832 TV
-838 NILSYIIGKN
+838 
-848 KFSGDEFG
+848 FG
-856 GELSSANV
+856 GKLSERYN
-864 CGKYVTIK
+864 KYVSID
-872 AKLISNGSKN
+872 AKLISNGSGL
-882 EDYFKAEVIIMK
+882 EDYYTASVTNGVITFHK
-894 APWTHVVTGSYI
+894 
-906 KFTPQSSATNPIADV
+906 QSAATNPTADV
-921 ASTLVLTMTD
+921 KSTLVLTMTD

-939 KLPFTV
+939 KLKFIV

>member
-69 AEEALTKAGANATEI
+69 AEEALTKAGANETEI
-84 ATVKALATK
+84 AKVKELATK
-93 NGTAVANALTDAAN
+93 NGTDVAKALTDAAN
-107 AATAAS
+107 AATDAA
-113 NAATAASNAAT
+113 NAATAAT
-124 AAAAAQD
+124 AAQD

-164 NSLDSLAQV
+164 NSLDSLSDV

-182 ANLTKIVNGYK
+182 AKLTKIVNGYK

-198 LYTAVTE
+198 LYTAVTQ
-205 VSLMGSWKSC
+205 VSLVGSWS
-215 EGNFIFNGD
+215 EDNGNSLYNGD
-224 CNLWFQ
+224 CDLTFK

-242 KEVDDEKGEH
+242 KEKDNKDGEH

-330 LQDGVQ
+330 LQDGV
-336 KENVE
+336 KIKDDGL
-341 QKAENGGH
+341 KADGNH

-370 SRYVVSTYDLSVQGT
+370 SRYVVSTYDLTVQGT
-385 TPYEGAKN
+385 EPYVGATD
-393 LDNVMVKAESKSKED
+393 LGDVQVKAESKD
-408 WKKVSELK
+408 WKSVSSLK
-416 PNTGATDLVYAANG
+416 PNTGATDPIYAANG
-430 ENVLVSFENLA
+430 ENVLVSFKNLSN
-441 KVDRFYVVRDDM
+441 VDRFYVVRDDNN
-453 HAGESDASEL
+453 AGESEASEL
-463 NAWNSYEYKGLNQVV
+463 NAWKSYEYQGLNQVV
-478 AVENGLGKGTLNI
+478 AVENGLGVGTLNI
-491 NIKGQ
+491 KINGQ
-496 PGDEVQFRIF
+496 VGDEVQFRIF

-513 LVEPNGRPFRVYV
+513 LVEQKGRPFRVYV
-526 GAEST
+526 GAQST

-541 TGKETMETDWLP
+541 TGQQAMATDWLP

-558 KAGGTLPS
+558 KNGGSLPT

-573 GVKIIANVEYA
+573 NVKINANVVYA
-584 KDNEGNP
+584 KDNEGHS
-591 APAGDNSKIKFAKFS
+591 ADANSKIKFAKFS
-606 VFPGD
+606 VNADD

-621 TGTIKDDE
+621 TGTIKDGE

-637 VSLTKVMPTVESTKA
+637 VSLTKVMPTAESTKA

-671 LYPHQGWTEEAT
+671 LYPENDAWQSPVTVP
-683 ATTTGYKDMNQAING
+683 TGYKDMNLAING
-698 LKANFVISIANADL
+698 LNTNFVISIANAQL
-712 LQSEDGKHYYKKAL
+712 KSENGKSYYKNAL
-726 NVGTLKADG
+726 NVTATPWK
-735 TLSWDVEVKNAK
+735 VEVNNAK

-762 TTIAYNYGK
+762 TTIGYNYGK
-771 ISSVTPDKDYIVN
+771 ISSVNPTQDYIVN

-790 VFACPLAETAQTYS
+790 VFACPLNTAAQTYA
-804 WKQYDVTDE
+804 WAQVPAVYGTNGHVVTPA
-813 DGNVT
+813 
-818 GHKDVNVLTYNSPK
+818 KDVNVLTYGSTE
-832 TVVDGI
+832 TVVT
-838 NILSYIIGKN
+838 NIFTNLIAHNSFDN
-848 KFSGDEFG
+848 TVFG
-856 GELSSANV
+856 GKLSDVAA
-864 CGKYVTIK
+864 KYVKIE
-872 AKLISNGSKN
+872 AKLISNGSKL
-882 EDYFKAEVIIMK
+882 EDYYTATVTNGVI
-894 APWTHVVTGSYI
+894 TFHQ
-906 KFTPQSSATNPIADV
+906 QSAATNPTADV

-931 AFGHENVY
+931 AFGHKNVY
-939 KLPFTV
+939 ELPFTV

>member
-45 SSDVEALKTQVTN
+45 SSDVEALRTQVNN

-93 NGTAVANALTDAAN
+93 NGTDVAKALTDAANAATDAAN

-113 NAATAASNAAT
+113 NAATAAT
-124 AAAAAQD
+124 AAQD

-140 AGLDKDLKK
+140 AGLDKELKK

-158 TATQLK
+158 TATQLNK
-164 NSLDSLAQV
+164 SLDSLAQV

-205 VSLMGSWKSC
+205 VSLMGSWNSID
-215 EGNFIFNGD
+215 GNSIFNGQS
-224 CNLWFQ
+224 NLWFQ

-242 KEVDDEKGEH
+242 KEKDDLEGEH
-252 SADPKKSYVKDA
+252 SADPKKSYVKGA

-295 NDLDKLVKV
+295 NDLNKLVKV
-304 VDVEKFDNLL
+304 VDVEKYDNLL
-314 TTTRASETGL
+314 TRASETGL

-330 LQDGVQ
+330 LQDGV
-336 KENVE
+336 KPENVA
-341 QKAENGGH
+341 QTAENGQN

-370 SRYVVSTYDLSVQGT
+370 SRYVVSTYDLTVN
-385 TPYEGAKN
+385 GAYNYVGANDLGAVK
-393 LDNVMVKAESKSKED
+393 VKAESKN
-408 WKKVSELK
+408 WKTLDELK
-416 PNTGATDLVYAANG
+416 PTGSDLVYAANG
-430 ENVLVSFENLA
+430 ENILVSFENVA
-441 KVDRFYVVRDDM
+441 NADRFYVVRDDK

-463 NAWNSYEYKGLNQVV
+463 NAWNSYEYQNLNKVV
-478 AVENGLGKGTLNI
+478 AVENGNGKATLNI
-491 NIKGQ
+491 KINGQ
-496 PGDEVQFRIF
+496 VGDEVQFRIF

-513 LVEPNGRPFRVYV
+513 LVEQNGRPFRVYV

-541 TGKETMETDWLP
+541 TGKQKMETEWLP
-553 ISGSL
+553 ITGSL
-558 KAGGTLPS
+558 KNGGSLPA
-566 TVQVTVN
+566 TVQVIVN
-573 GVKIIANVEYA
+573 GVKINASVQYA
-584 KDNEGNP
+584 KDKDGNP
-591 APAGDNSKIKFAKFS
+591 AADNSKIKFAKFS
-606 VFPGD
+606 VAPGD

-621 TGTIKDDE
+621 TGTIKDGE
-629 NVTVNTIS
+629 NVTVNTIN
-637 VSLTKVMPTVESTKA
+637 VSLTKVMPTAETTKA
-652 LMKYSWKDNQLNNG
+652 LMKYSWKDNQLKND

-671 LYPHQGWTEEAT
+671 LYPANNAWTT
-683 ATTTGYKDMNQAING
+683 AAATGYKDMNQAING
-698 LKANFVISIANADL
+698 LNTNFVISIANAEL
-712 LQSEDGKHYYKKAL
+712 MSENGKNYYKNAL
-726 NVGTLKADG
+726 NVTATPWK
-735 TLSWDVEVKNAK
+735 VEVNNAK

-762 TTIAYNYGK
+762 TTIGYNYGK
-771 ISSVTPDKDYIVN
+771 ISSVTPNDDYIVK
-784 VETVQT
+784 VQKVQT
-790 VFACPLAETAQTYS
+790 VFACPLNTAAQTYA
-804 WKQYDVTDE
+804 WAQVPAVYGTNGQVVTPA
-813 DGNVT
+813 
-818 GHKDVNVLTYNSPK
+818 KDVNVLTYGSTV
-832 TVVDGI
+832 TVVN
-838 NILSYIIGKN
+838 NIFNNLIAHNSFDN
-848 KFSGDEFG
+848 TVFG
-856 GELSSANV
+856 GKLSAVYN
-864 CGKYVTIK
+864 KYVHID
-872 AKLISNGSKN
+872 AKLISNGSQL
-882 EDYFKAEVIIMK
+882 EDYYTATVTNGVITFHK
-894 APWTHVVTGSYI
+894 
-906 KFTPQSSATNPIADV
+906 QSAATNPTADV

>member
-45 SSDVEALKTQVTN
+45 SSDVEALKTQVNN
-58 AATSAQNAATK
+58 AASSAQNAATK

-93 NGTAVANALTDAAN
+93 NGTDVAKALTDAAN

-124 AAAAAQD
+124 AAATAQD

-140 AGLDKDLKK
+140 AGMDKELKK

-164 NSLDSLAQV
+164 NSLDSLSQV

-205 VSLMGSWKSC
+205 VSLMGSWDGYN
-215 EGNFIFNGD
+215 GNSIWNGQ
-224 CNLWFQ
+224 CNLTFE
-230 TGTIGAN
+230 TGTIPAN

-242 KEVDDEKGEH
+242 KEKDDENGEH

-295 NDLDKLVKV
+295 NDLNKLIKV
-304 VDVEKFDNLL
+304 VDVEKYDKLL
-314 TTTRASETGL
+314 SRASETGL

-330 LQDGVQ
+330 LQDGV
-336 KENVE
+336 KPENVA
-341 QKAENGGH
+341 QKTENGEH

-370 SRYVVSTYDLSVQGT
+370 SRYVVSTYDLTVQGT
-385 TPYEGAKN
+385 RPYVGANDLGSVK
-393 LDNVMVKAESKSKED
+393 VKAESKG
-408 WKKVSELK
+408 WKTLDELK
-416 PNTGATDLVYAANG
+416 PTGSDLVYAANG
-430 ENVLVSFENLA
+430 ENILVSFENVA
-441 KVDRFYVVRDDM
+441 NADRFYVVRDDK

-463 NAWNSYEYKGLNQVV
+463 NAWKSYEYQGLNQVV
-478 AVENGLGKGTLNI
+478 AVEKGLGKDTLNI
-491 NIKGQ
+491 KINGQ
-496 PGDEVQFRIF
+496 VGDEVQFRIF
-506 AVNYDGT
+506 AVNYNGT
-513 LVEPNGRPFRVYV
+513 LVEQKGRPFRVYV
-526 GAEST
+526 GAQST

-553 ISGSL
+553 ITGNL
-558 KAGGTLPS
+558 KKDGTLPS
-566 TVQVTVN
+566 TVWVTVN
-573 GVKIIANVEYA
+573 NVKIEANVEYA
-584 KDNEGNP
+584 KDNEGHP
-591 APAGDNSKIKFAKFS
+591 APADDNSKIKFAKFS
-606 VFPGD
+606 VNAAD

-621 TGTIKDDE
+621 TGTIKDGE

-637 VSLTKVMPTVESTKA
+637 VSLTKVMPTAEATKA
-652 LMKYSWKDNQLNNG
+652 LMNYKWKDNQLNNG

-671 LYPHQGWTEEAT
+671 LYPAADAWTT
-683 ATTTGYKDMNQAING
+683 ANVATGYKDMEQAING
-698 LKANFVISIANADL
+698 LNTNFVISFANAAL
-712 LQSEDGKHYYKKAL
+712 KAENGKNYYKNAL
-726 NVGTLKADG
+726 DVTATPWKVNV
-735 TLSWDVEVKNAK
+735 SNAK

-762 TTIAYNYGK
+762 TTISYNYGK
-771 ISSVTPDKDYIVN
+771 ISSVKPTEDYIVN

-790 VFACPLAETAQTYS
+790 VFACPLNTVAQTYA
-804 WKQYDVTDE
+804 WAQVPAVYGTNGQVVTPA
-813 DGNVT
+813 
-818 GHKDVNVLTYNSPK
+818 KDVNVLTYGSEETVITNIFDCLVAHNSFDN
-832 TVVDGI
+832 TV
-838 NILSYIIGKN
+838 
-848 KFSGDEFG
+848 FG
-856 GELSSANV
+856 GKLSERYN
-864 CGKYVTIK
+864 KYVKIE
-872 AKLISNGSKN
+872 AKLISNGSKL
-882 EDYFKAEVIIMK
+882 EDYYTATVTNGVITFHK
-894 APWTHVVTGSYI
+894 
-906 KFTPQSSATNPIADV
+906 QSAATNPTADV

>member
-45 SSDVEALKTQVTN
+45 SSDVEALKTQVNN

-93 NGTAVANALTDAAN
+93 NGTDVAKALTDAAN

-113 NAATAASNAAT
+113 NAATAAAT
-124 AAAAAQD
+124 AQD

-164 NSLDSLAQV
+164 NSLDSLSDV

-182 ANLTKIVNGYK
+182 AKLTKIVNGYK

-198 LYTAVTE
+198 LYTAVTQ
-205 VSLMGSWKSC
+205 VSLVGSWF
-215 EGNFIFNGD
+215 EDNGNSLYNGD
-224 CNLWFQ
+224 CDLTFK

-242 KEVDDEKGEH
+242 KEKDNKDGEH

-264 SINFPSEF
+264 SINLPSEF

-314 TTTRASETGL
+314 TATRASETGL

-330 LQDGVQ
+330 LQDGV
-336 KENVE
+336 KIKDDGL
-341 QKAENGGH
+341 KADGNH

-370 SRYVVSTYDLSVQGT
+370 SRYVVSTYDLTVQGT
-385 TPYEGAKN
+385 EPYVGATD
-393 LDNVMVKAESKSKED
+393 LGDVQVKAESKD
-408 WKKVSELK
+408 WKSVSSLK
-416 PNTGATDLVYAANG
+416 PNTGATDPIYAANG
-430 ENVLVSFENLA
+430 ENVLVSFKNLSN
-441 KVDRFYVVRDDM
+441 VDRFYVVRDDNN
-453 HAGESDASEL
+453 AGESEASEL
-463 NAWNSYEYKGLNQVV
+463 NAWKSYEYQGLNQVV
-478 AVENGLGKGTLNI
+478 AVENGLGVGTLNI
-491 NIKGQ
+491 KINGQ
-496 PGDEVQFRIF
+496 VGDEVQFRIF

-513 LVEPNGRPFRVYV
+513 LVEQKGRPFRVYV
-526 GAEST
+526 GAQST

-541 TGKETMETDWLP
+541 TGKQAMATDWLP

-558 KAGGTLPS
+558 KNGGSLPT

-573 GVKIIANVEYA
+573 NVKINANVVYA
-584 KDNEGNP
+584 KDNEGHS
-591 APAGDNSKIKFAKFS
+591 ADANSKIKFAKFS
-606 VFPGD
+606 VNADD

-621 TGTIKDDE
+621 TGTIKDGE

-637 VSLTKVMPTVESTKA
+637 VSLTKVMPTAESTKA

-671 LYPHQGWTEEAT
+671 LYPENDAWQSPVTVP
-683 ATTTGYKDMNQAING
+683 TGYKDMNQAING
-698 LKANFVISIANADL
+698 LNTNFVISIANAQL
-712 LQSEDGKHYYKKAL
+712 KSENGKSYYKNAL
-726 NVGTLKADG
+726 NVTATPWK
-735 TLSWDVEVKNAK
+735 VEVNNAK

-762 TTIAYNYGK
+762 TTIGYNYGK
-771 ISSVTPDKDYIVN
+771 ISSVNPTQDYIVN

-790 VFACPLAETAQTYS
+790 VFACPLNTAAQTYA
-804 WKQYDVTDE
+804 WAQVPAVYGTNGHVVTPA
-813 DGNVT
+813 
-818 GHKDVNVLTYNSPK
+818 KDVNVLTYGSTE
-832 TVVDGI
+832 TVVT
-838 NILSYIIGKN
+838 NIFTNLIAHNSFDN
-848 KFSGDEFG
+848 TVFG
-856 GELSSANV
+856 GKLSDVAA
-864 CGKYVTIK
+864 KYVKIE
-872 AKLISNGSKN
+872 AKLISNGSKL
-882 EDYFKAEVIIMK
+882 EDYYTATVTNGVI
-894 APWTHVVTGSYI
+894 TFHQ
-906 KFTPQSSATNPIADV
+906 QSAATNPTADV

-931 AFGHENVY
+931 AFGHKNVY
-939 KLPFTV
+939 ELPFTV

>member
-45 SSDVEALKTQVTN
+45 SSDVEALRTQVNN

-69 AEEALTKAGANATEI
+69 AEEALTKAGANATDI
-84 ATVKALATK
+84 AKVKELATK
-93 NGTAVANALTDAAN
+93 NGTDVAKALTDAAN

-113 NAATAASNAAT
+113 NAADAAKT
-124 AAAAAQD
+124 AQD

-140 AGLDKDLKK
+140 AGLDKELKN

-164 NSLDSLAQV
+164 NSLDSLSDV
-173 INEATSDSI
+173 INKATSDSI

-205 VSLMGSWKSC
+205 VSLVGSWNTYNGT
-215 EGNFIFNGD
+215 GNSLFNGD

-242 KEVDDEKGEH
+242 KEKDDKNGEH
-252 SADPKKSYVKDA
+252 SADPKKSYVKYA
-264 SINFPSEF
+264 SINLPSEF
-272 LVRINPVNAK
+272 LVRVNPVNAK

-304 VDVEKFDNLL
+304 VDVEKYDNLL
-314 TTTRASETGL
+314 TTRASETGL

-330 LQDGVQ
+330 LQDGVK
-336 KENVE
+336 KENVA
-341 QKAENGGH
+341 QRAENGQN

-370 SRYVVSTYDLSVQGT
+370 SRYVFSTYDLTVRGACDYQGAT
-385 TPYEGAKN
+385 DLGAVK
-393 LDNVMVKAESKSKED
+393 VKAESKD
-408 WKKVSELK
+408 WKTVSSLK
-416 PNTGATDLVYAANG
+416 PNPGTGATDLVYAANG
-430 ENVLVSFENLA
+430 ENVLVSFENLSN
-441 KVDRFYVVRDDM
+441 VDRFYVVRDDK
-453 HAGESDASEL
+453 HADESGSSEL
-463 NAWNSYEYKGLNQVV
+463 NAWKSYEYQGLNEVV
-478 AVENGLGKGTLNI
+478 AVENGNGKATLNI
-491 NIKGQ
+491 KINGQ
-496 PGDEVQFRIF
+496 VGDEVQFRIF

-513 LVEPNGRPFRVYV
+513 LVEQKGRPFRVYV
-526 GAEST
+526 GAQST

-541 TGKETMETDWLP
+541 TGKETMETGWLP

-558 KAGGTLPS
+558 KNGAALPS
-566 TVQVTVN
+566 TVWVTVN
-573 GVKIIANVEYA
+573 NVKIEANVEYA
-584 KDNEGNP
+584 KDNEGHS
-591 APAGDNSKIKFAKFS
+591 AADNSKIKFAKFS
-606 VFPGD
+606 VAAAD
-611 LTKWADGATA
+611 LTKWADSAIA
-621 TGTIKDDE
+621 TGTIKDNA

-637 VSLTKVMPTVESTKA
+637 VSLTKVMPTAETTKA

-671 LYPHQGWTEEAT
+671 LYPAADAWTT
-683 ATTTGYKDMNQAING
+683 ANVATGYKDMNQVING
-698 LKANFVISIANADL
+698 LNTNFVISIANADL
-712 LQSEDGKHYYKKAL
+712 KAENGKNYYKNAL
-726 NVGTLKADG
+726 NVTATPWK
-735 TLSWDVEVKNAK
+735 VEVNNAK

-762 TTIAYNYGK
+762 TTIGYNYGK
-771 ISSVTPDKDYIVN
+771 ISSVKPTEDYIVN
-784 VETVQT
+784 IETVQT
-790 VFACPLAETAQTYS
+790 VFACPLNTAAQTYA
-804 WKQYDVTDE
+804 WAQVPAVYGTNGQVVTPA
-813 DGNVT
+813 
-818 GHKDVNVLTYNSPK
+818 KDVNVLTYGSEETVITNIFDCLVAHNSFDN
-832 TVVDGI
+832 TV
-838 NILSYIIGKN
+838 
-848 KFSGDEFG
+848 FG
-856 GELSSANV
+856 GKLSERYN
-864 CGKYVTIK
+864 KYVNID
-872 AKLISNGSKN
+872 AKLISNGSKL
-882 EDYFKAEVIIMK
+882 EDYYKAK
-894 APWTHVVTGSYI
+894 VVGGAIT
-906 KFTPQSSATNPIADV
+906 FHQQSAATNPTADV

-939 KLPFTV
+939 ELPFTV
-945 KRAE
+945 KRAK

>member
-45 SSDVEALKTQVTN
+45 SSDVEALRTQVNN

-69 AEEALTKAGANATEI
+69 AEEALTKAGANATDI
-84 ATVKALATK
+84 AKVKELATK
-93 NGTAVANALTDAAN
+93 NGTDVAKALTDAAN

-113 NAATAASNAAT
+113 NAATAASNAAD
-124 AAAAAQD
+124 AAKTAQD

-140 AGLDKDLKK
+140 AGLDKELKK

-164 NSLDSLAQV
+164 NSLDSLSEV
-173 INEATSDSI
+173 INNATSDSI

-205 VSLMGSWKSC
+205 VSLIGSYND
-215 EGNFIFNGD
+215 GVNGSSLFTDD
-224 CNLWFQ
+224 CHLMFK
-230 TGTIGAN
+230 TGTIDAN

-242 KEVDDEKGEH
+242 KEKDDLEGEH
-252 SADPKKSYVKDA
+252 SADPKKSYVKGA

-304 VDVEKFDNLL
+304 VDVEKFDKLL
-314 TTTRASETGL
+314 TSRASETGL
-324 WTVKVQ
+324 WSVKVQ
-330 LQDGVQ
+330 LQDGV
-336 KENVE
+336 KPENVE
-341 QKAENGGH
+341 QKVQNGDH

-370 SRYVVSTYDLSVQGT
+370 SRYVVSTYDLTVNGT
-385 TPYEGAKN
+385 TPYVGANN
-393 LDNVMVKAESKSKED
+393 LGNVKVKAESKD
-408 WKKVSELK
+408 WKEVSSIKSSSTSTNK
-416 PNTGATDLVYAANG
+416 PIYAANG
-430 ENVLVSFENLA
+430 ENVLVSFENLSN
-441 KVDRFYVVRDDM
+441 VDRFYVVRDDK

-463 NAWNSYEYKGLNQVV
+463 NAWNSYDYQGLNQVV
-478 AVENGLGKGTLNI
+478 AVEHGTGVGTLNI
-491 NIKGQ
+491 KINGQ
-496 PGDEVQFRIF
+496 VGDEVQFRIF

-513 LVEPNGRPFRVYV
+513 LVEQNGRAFRVYV
-526 GAEST
+526 GAQST

-541 TGKETMETDWLP
+541 KGKNDMQTDWLP

-558 KAGGTLPS
+558 KKEGTLPN
-566 TVQVTVN
+566 TVELTVN
-573 GVKIIANVEYA
+573 NVTINASVEYA
-584 KDNEGNP
+584 KDNEGHP
-591 APAGDNSKIKFAKFS
+591 AADNSKIKFAKFS
-606 VFPGD
+606 VAPGD

-621 TGTIKDDE
+621 TGTIKD
-629 NVTVNTIS
+629 NANLTVNTIS
-637 VSLTKVMPTVESTKA
+637 VSLTKVMPTAETTKA

-671 LYPHQGWTEEAT
+671 LYPAADAWTTENVA
-683 ATTTGYKDMNQAING
+683 TGYKDMNQAING
-698 LKANFVISIANADL
+698 LNTNFVISIANADVKT
-712 LQSEDGKHYYKKAL
+712 ENGKNYYKNAL
-726 NVGTLKADG
+726 NVTATPWK
-735 TLSWDVEVKNAK
+735 VEVNNAK

-762 TTIAYNYGK
+762 TTIGYNYGQ
-771 ISSVTPDKDYIVN
+771 ISSVNPTQDYIVN

-790 VFACPLAETAQTYS
+790 VFACPLNTAAQTYAWTKHVIPATETTPAVS
-804 WKQYDVTDE
+804 E
-813 DGNVT
+813 
-818 GHKDVNVLTYNSPK
+818 DVNVLTYGSNK
-832 TVVDGI
+832 TVID
-838 NILSYIIGKN
+838 NIFDCLKAHNSFDN
-848 KFSGDEFG
+848 TVFG
-856 GELSSANV
+856 GALSAEKV
-864 CGKYVTIK
+864 YGKYVKID
-872 AKLISNGSKN
+872 AKLISNGSKL
-882 EDYFKAEVIIMK
+882 EDYYTASVTNGVITFAK
-894 APWTHVVTGSYI
+894 
-906 KFTPQSSATNPIADV
+906 QSTATNPTADV

-939 KLPFTV
+939 ELPFTV
-945 KRAE
+945 KRAK

>member
-1 MKRKYLSALLMGVL
+1 MKRKYLSALLMGAL
-15 TLSSVS
+15 TVASMS

-45 SSDVEALKTQVTN
+45 SSDVEALRTQVNN

-69 AEEALTKAGANATEI
+69 AEEALTKAGANATDI
-84 ATVKALATK
+84 AKVKELATK
-93 NGTAVANALTDAAN
+93 NGTDVAKALTDAAN

-113 NAATAASNAAT
+113 NAATAASNAAD
-124 AAAAAQD
+124 AAKTAQD

-140 AGLDKDLKK
+140 AGLDKELKN

-164 NSLDSLAQV
+164 NSLDSLSNV
-173 INEATSDSI
+173 INKATSDSI

-205 VSLMGSWKSC
+205 VSLMGSWNSNNNT
-215 EGNFIFNGD
+215 GNSIFNDD

-242 KEVDDEKGEH
+242 KEKDDKNGEH

-272 LVRINPVNAK
+272 LVRVNPVNAK

-304 VDVEKFDNLL
+304 VDVEKYDNLL
-314 TTTRASETGL
+314 TSRASETGL

-330 LQDGVQ
+330 LQDGVK
-336 KENVE
+336 KENVA
-341 QKAENGGH
+341 QRAENGKN

-370 SRYVVSTYDLSVQGT
+370 SRYVVSTYDLTVRGAYDYQGAT
-385 TPYEGAKN
+385 DLGAVK
-393 LDNVMVKAESKSKED
+393 VKAESKD
-408 WKKVSELK
+408 WKTVSSLQ
-416 PNTGATDLVYAANG
+416 PNPGTGATDLVYAANG
-430 ENVLVSFENLA
+430 ENVLVSFENLSN
-441 KVDRFYVVRDDM
+441 VDRFYVVRDDK
-453 HAGESDASEL
+453 HADESGSSEL
-463 NAWNSYEYKGLNQVV
+463 NAWKSYEYQGLNEVV
-478 AVENGLGKGTLNI
+478 AVENGNGKATLNI
-491 NIKGQ
+491 KINGQ
-496 PGDEVQFRIF
+496 VGDEVQFRIF

-513 LVEPNGRPFRVYV
+513 LVEQKGRPFRVYV
-526 GAEST
+526 GAQST

-541 TGKETMETDWLP
+541 TGKETMETGWLP

-558 KAGGTLPS
+558 KNGAALPS
-566 TVQVTVN
+566 TVWVTVN
-573 GVKIIANVEYA
+573 NVKIEANVEYA
-584 KDNEGNP
+584 KDNEGHS
-591 APAGDNSKIKFAKFS
+591 AADNSKIKFAKFS
-606 VFPGD
+606 VAAAD

-621 TGTIKDDE
+621 TGTIKDNA

-637 VSLTKVMPTVESTKA
+637 VSLTKVMPTAETTKA

-671 LYPHQGWTEEAT
+671 LYPAADAWTT
-683 ATTTGYKDMNQAING
+683 ANVATGYKDMNQAING
-698 LKANFVISIANADL
+698 LNTNFVISIANADL
-712 LQSEDGKHYYKKAL
+712 KAENGKNYYKNAL
-726 NVGTLKADG
+726 NVTATPWK
-735 TLSWDVEVKNAK
+735 VEVNNAK

-762 TTIAYNYGK
+762 TTIGYNYGK
-771 ISSVTPDKDYIVN
+771 ISSVKPTEDYIVN

-790 VFACPLAETAQTYS
+790 VFACPLNTAAQTYA
-804 WKQYDVTDE
+804 WAQVPAVYGTNGQVVTPA
-813 DGNVT
+813 
-818 GHKDVNVLTYNSPK
+818 KDVNVLTYGSEETVITNIFDCLVAHNSFDN
-832 TVVDGI
+832 TV
-838 NILSYIIGKN
+838 
-848 KFSGDEFG
+848 FG
-856 GELSSANV
+856 GKLSERYN
-864 CGKYVTIK
+864 KYVNID
-872 AKLISNGSKN
+872 AKLISNGSKL
-882 EDYFKAEVIIMK
+882 EDYYKAK
-894 APWTHVVTGSYI
+894 VVGGAIT
-906 KFTPQSSATNPIADV
+906 FHQQSAATNPTADV

-939 KLPFTV
+939 ELPFTV
-945 KRAE
+945 KRAK

>member
-69 AEEALTKAGANATEI
+69 AEEALTKAGTNKTEI
-84 ATVKALATK
+84 DAVKALATK
-93 NGTAVANALTDAAN
+93 NGTDVAKALTDAAN

-113 NAATAASNAAT
+113 NAATAAAT
-124 AAAAAQD
+124 AQD

-140 AGLDKDLKK
+140 AGMDKELKK

-164 NSLDSLAQV
+164 NSLDSLSQV

-205 VSLMGSWKSC
+205 VSLMGSWTSSD
-215 EGNFIFNGD
+215 GNSIFNGQS
-224 CNLWFQ
+224 NLWFQ

-242 KEVDDEKGEH
+242 KEKDDLEGEH
-252 SADPKKSYVKDA
+252 SADPKKSYVKGA
-264 SINFPSEF
+264 SINFPSQF

-304 VDVEKFDNLL
+304 VDVEKYDNLL
-314 TTTRASETGL
+314 TRASETGL

-330 LQDGVQ
+330 LQDGV
-336 KENVE
+336 KPENVA
-341 QKAENGGH
+341 QIAENGQN

-370 SRYVVSTYDLSVQGT
+370 SRYVVSTYDLTVN
-385 TPYEGAKN
+385 GAYDYDGAHDLGAVK
-393 LDNVMVKAESKSKED
+393 VKAESKG
-408 WKKVSELK
+408 WKTLDELK
-416 PNTGATDLVYAANG
+416 PTGSDLVYAANG
-430 ENVLVSFENLA
+430 ENILVSFENVA
-441 KVDRFYVVRDDM
+441 NADRFYVVRDDK

-463 NAWNSYEYKGLNQVV
+463 NAWNSYEYQGLNQVV
-478 AVENGLGKGTLNI
+478 AVENGLGEGTLNI
-491 NIKGQ
+491 KINGQ
-496 PGDEVQFRIF
+496 VGDEVQFRIF

-513 LVEPNGRPFRVYV
+513 LVEQNGRPFRVYV
-526 GAEST
+526 GAQST

-541 TGKETMETDWLP
+541 TGKETMETGWLP

-558 KAGGTLPS
+558 KNGATLPS
-566 TVQVTVN
+566 TVEVTVN
-573 GVKIIANVEYA
+573 NVRINANVEYA
-584 KDNEGNP
+584 KDNKGG
-591 APAGDNSKIKFAKFS
+591 AATDNSKIKFAKFS
-606 VFPGD
+606 VAAAD

-621 TGTIKDDE
+621 TGTIKDNA

-637 VSLTKVMPTVESTKA
+637 VSLTKVMPTAEATKA
-652 LMKYSWKDNQLNNG
+652 LMNYKWKDNQLNNG

-671 LYPHQGWTEEAT
+671 LYPAADAWTT
-683 ATTTGYKDMNQAING
+683 ANVATGYKDMEQAING
-698 LKANFVISIANADL
+698 LNTNFVISFANAAL
-712 LQSEDGKHYYKKAL
+712 KAENGKNYYKNAL
-726 NVGTLKADG
+726 DVTATPWKVNV
-735 TLSWDVEVKNAK
+735 SNAK
-747 DDAGVALIDNETKHE
+747 DNAGVALIDNETKHE
-762 TTIAYNYGK
+762 TTISYNYGK
-771 ISSVTPDKDYIVN
+771 ISSVKPTEDYIVN

-790 VFACPLAETAQTYS
+790 VFACPLNTVAQTYA
-804 WKQYDVTDE
+804 WAQVPAVYGTNGQVVTPA
-813 DGNVT
+813 
-818 GHKDVNVLTYNSPK
+818 KDVNVLTYGSEETVITNIFDCLVAHNSFDN
-832 TVVDGI
+832 TV
-838 NILSYIIGKN
+838 
-848 KFSGDEFG
+848 FG
-856 GELSSANV
+856 GKLSERYN
-864 CGKYVTIK
+864 KYVKIE
-872 AKLISNGSKN
+872 AKLISNGSKL
-882 EDYFKAEVIIMK
+882 EDYYTATVTNGVITFHK
-894 APWTHVVTGSYI
+894 
-906 KFTPQSSATNPIADV
+906 QSAATNPTADV

>member
-45 SSDVEALKTQVTN
+45 SSDVEALKTQVNN
-58 AATSAQNAATK
+58 AASSAQNAATK

-93 NGTAVANALTDAAN
+93 NGTDVAKALTDAAN

-113 NAATAASNAAT
+113 NAATAAAT
-124 AAAAAQD
+124 AQD

-140 AGLDKDLKK
+140 AGMDKELKK

-164 NSLDSLAQV
+164 NSLDSLSQV

-205 VSLMGSWKSC
+205 VSLMGSWNSNNGT
-215 EGNFIFNGD
+215 GNSIFNGD
-224 CNLWFQ
+224 CKLWFQ

-242 KEVDDEKGEH
+242 KEKDDENGEH
-252 SADPKKSYVKDA
+252 SADPKKSYVKGA
-264 SINFPSEF
+264 SINFPSQF

-295 NDLDKLVKV
+295 NDLNKLVKV
-304 VDVEKFDNLL
+304 VDVEKYDNLL
-314 TTTRASETGL
+314 TSRASETGL

-330 LQDGVQ
+330 LQDGV
-336 KENVE
+336 KPANVA
-341 QKAENGGH
+341 QIAENGQN

-370 SRYVVSTYDLSVQGT
+370 SRYVVSTYDLTVR
-385 TPYEGAKN
+385 GAYN
-393 LDNVMVKAESKSKED
+393 YVGANDLGNVMVKAESKD
-408 WKKVSELK
+408 WKSVSSLK
-416 PNTGATDLVYAANG
+416 PNTGASDLVYAANG
-430 ENVLVSFENLA
+430 EKVLVSFEHLA
-441 KVDRFYVVRDDM
+441 NVDRFYVVRDDK
-453 HAGESDASEL
+453 HAGESGSSEL
-463 NAWNSYEYKGLNQVV
+463 NAWKSYDYKGLNKVV
-478 AVENGLGKGTLNI
+478 AVENGLGVDTLSI

-496 PGDEVQFRIF
+496 VGDEVQFRIF

-513 LVEPNGRPFRVYV
+513 LVEQNGRPFRVYV

-541 TGKETMETDWLP
+541 TGKQKMETDWLP

-558 KAGGTLPS
+558 KNGGDLPS

-573 GVKIIANVEYA
+573 NVKINANVAYA
-584 KDNEGNP
+584 KDNKGTT
-591 APAGDNSKIKFAKFS
+591 ATKNSEIKFAKFS
-606 VFPGD
+606 VAATD

-621 TGTIKDDE
+621 TGTIKDGE

-637 VSLTKVMPTVESTKA
+637 VSLTKVMPTAETTKD
-652 LMKYSWKDNQLNNG
+652 LMKYSWKDNQLKND

-671 LYPHQGWTEEAT
+671 LYPANNAWTT
-683 ATTTGYKDMNQAING
+683 AAATGYKDMNQAING
-698 LKANFVISIANADL
+698 LNTNFVISIANAEL
-712 LQSEDGKHYYKKAL
+712 MSENGKNYYKNAL
-726 NVGTLKADG
+726 NVTATPWK
-735 TLSWDVEVKNAK
+735 VEVNNAK

-762 TTIAYNYGK
+762 TTIGYNYGK
-771 ISSVTPDKDYIVN
+771 ISSVTPNDDYIVK
-784 VETVQT
+784 VQTVQT
-790 VFACPLAETAQTYS
+790 VFACPLNTAAQTYA
-804 WKQYDVTDE
+804 WAQVPAVYGTNGQVVTPA
-813 DGNVT
+813 
-818 GHKDVNVLTYNSPK
+818 KDVNVLTYGSTV
-832 TVVDGI
+832 TVVT
-838 NILSYIIGKN
+838 NIFTNLIAHNSFDN
-848 KFSGDEFG
+848 TVFG
-856 GELSSANV
+856 GKLSERYN
-864 CGKYVTIK
+864 KYVHID
-872 AKLISNGSKN
+872 AKLISNGSQL
-882 EDYFKAEVIIMK
+882 EDYYTATVTNGVITFHK
-894 APWTHVVTGSYI
+894 
-906 KFTPQSSATNPIADV
+906 QSAATNPTADV

>member
-45 SSDVEALKTQVTN
+45 SSDVEALRTQVNN

-69 AEEALTKAGANATEI
+69 AEEALTKAGANATDI
-84 ATVKALATK
+84 AKVKDLAAK
-93 NGTAVANALTDAAN
+93 NGTDVAKALTDAAN

-124 AAAAAQD
+124 AATAAQD

-140 AGLDKDLKK
+140 AGLDRDLKN

-164 NSLDSLAQV
+164 TSLDSLAQV

-205 VSLMGSWKSC
+205 VSLMGSWDFSH
-215 EGNFIFNGD
+215 NSAWNGQ

-237 YTFGA
+237 YTFGD
-242 KEVDDEKGEH
+242 KEKDDEEVEH

-304 VDVEKFDNLL
+304 VDVEKYDKLL
-314 TTTRASETGL
+314 TRASETGL

-330 LQDGVQ
+330 LQDGV
-336 KENVE
+336 KPANVA
-341 QKAENGGH
+341 QTDENGNH

-370 SRYVVSTYDLSVQGT
+370 SRYVVSTYDLTVQGT
-385 TPYEGAKN
+385 DPYVGATD
-393 LDNVMVKAESKSKED
+393 LGNVQVKAESKN
-408 WKKVSELK
+408 WKSVSSLK

-430 ENVLVSFENLA
+430 ERVFVSFKNLTN
-441 KVDRFYVVRDDM
+441 VDRFYVVRDDK
-453 HAGESDASEL
+453 HADESGSSEL
-463 NAWNSYEYKGLNQVV
+463 NAWKSYGYKGLNQVV
-478 AVENGLGKGTLNI
+478 AVKHGLGVDTLNI
-491 NIKGQ
+491 KINGQ
-496 PGDEVQFRIF
+496 VGDEVQFRIF

-513 LVEPNGRPFRVYV
+513 LVEQNGRPFRVYV
-526 GAEST
+526 GAQST

-541 TGKETMETDWLP
+541 TGKETMETGWLP

-558 KAGGTLPS
+558 KNGGSLPPF
-566 TVQVTVN
+566 VWVTVN
-573 GVKIIANVEYA
+573 NVNIKAYVQYA
-584 KDNEGNP
+584 KDKDGNS
-591 APAGDNSKIKFAKFS
+591 ATENSKIKFAKFS
-606 VFPGD
+606 VAPGD

-621 TGTIKDDE
+621 TGTIKDGE
-629 NVTVNTIS
+629 NVTVNTIA
-637 VSLTKVMPTVESTKA
+637 VSLTKVMPTAETTKD
-652 LMKYSWKDNQLNNG
+652 LMKYSWKDNQLNNN

-671 LYPHQGWTEEAT
+671 LYPAGNAWTT
-683 ATTTGYKDMNQAING
+683 ANALTGYKDMNMAING
-698 LKANFVISIANADL
+698 LKPNFVISIANADL
-712 LQSEDGKHYYKKAL
+712 QSENGKNYYKKAL
-726 NVGTLKADG
+726 EVTGTPWK
-735 TLSWDVEVKNAK
+735 VEVNNAK

-762 TTIAYNYGK
+762 TTIGYNYGK
-771 ISSVTPDKDYIVN
+771 ISSVTPNEDYKI
-784 VETVQT
+784 TVQKVET
-790 VFACPLAETAQTYS
+790 VFACPLAKTAQTYD
-804 WKQYDVTDE
+804 WKQYEVKDNEGKV
-813 DGNVT
+813 V
-818 GHKDVNVLTYNSPK
+818 GHKDVNVLTYGSNNTVITNIFDCLVAHNSFDN
-832 TVVDGI
+832 T
-838 NILSYIIGKN
+838 
-848 KFSGDEFG
+848 EFG
-856 GELSSANV
+856 GALSTAKV
-864 CGKYVTIK
+864 YGKYVHID
-872 AKLISNGSKN
+872 AKLISKGSLL
-882 EDYFKAEVIIMK
+882 EDYYTASVTNGVI
-894 APWTHVVTGSYI
+894 T
-906 KFTPQSSATNPIADV
+906 FTKQSAATNPTADV
-921 ASTLVLTMTD
+921 ESTLVLTMTD
-931 AFGHENVY
+931 AFGHEMTY
-939 KLPFTV
+939 TLPFKV

>member
-45 SSDVEALKTQVTN
+45 SSDVEALKTQVNN

-84 ATVKALATK
+84 AKVKELATK
-93 NGTAVANALTDAAN
+93 NGTDVAKALTDAAN

-124 AAAAAQD
+124 AAATAQD

-140 AGLDKDLKK
+140 AGLDKELKK

-164 NSLDSLAQV
+164 NSLDSLSDV
-173 INEATSDSI
+173 INKATSDSI

-205 VSLMGSWKSC
+205 VSLMGSWNVD
-215 EGNFIFNGD
+215 EGNTIWNGQSQL
-224 CNLWFQ
+224 NFK
-230 TGTIGAN
+230 TGVIPAN

-242 KEVDDEKGEH
+242 KEKDDLEGEH
-252 SADPKKSYVKDA
+252 SATPEKSYVKGA
-264 SINFPSEF
+264 SVNFPSEF

-282 ITPDM
+282 ITPEM

-295 NDLDKLVKV
+295 NNLDKLIKV
-304 VDVEKFDNLL
+304 VDVEKYDNLL
-314 TTTRASETGL
+314 TTRASETGL

-330 LQDGVQ
+330 LQDGV
-336 KENVE
+336 KADKVA
-341 QKAENGGH
+341 QKAENGQY
-349 ILYAVAVN
+349 IAYAVAVN

-370 SRYVVSTYDLSVQGT
+370 NRYVVSTYDMTVRGT
-385 TPYEGAKN
+385 VPYVGATS
-393 LDNVMVKAESKSKED
+393 LENVKVKAKSKD
-408 WKKVSELK
+408 WKTLGELK
-416 PNTGATDLVYAANG
+416 PTGSDLVYAAND
-430 ENVLVSFENLA
+430 EDILVSFENVA
-441 KVDRFYVVRDDM
+441 DADRFYVVRDDK

-463 NAWNSYEYKGLNQVV
+463 NAWKSYEYKNLNKVV
-478 AVENGLGKGTLNI
+478 AVENGNGKATLNI
-491 NIKGQ
+491 KINGQ
-496 PGDEVQFRIF
+496 VGDEVQFRIF

-513 LVEPNGRPFRVYV
+513 LVEQNGRPFRVYV
-526 GAEST
+526 GAQST

-541 TGKETMETDWLP
+541 TGKETMKTEWLP

-558 KAGGTLPS
+558 KDGGNLPS

-573 GVKIIANVEYA
+573 NVRINANVAYA
-584 KDNEGNP
+584 KDNKGTT
-591 APAGDNSKIKFAKFS
+591 ATKNSEIKFAMFS
-606 VFPGD
+606 VDAAD

-621 TGTIKDDE
+621 TGTIKDGE

-637 VSLTKVMPTVESTKA
+637 VSLTKVMPTAEATKA
-652 LMKYSWKDNQLNNG
+652 LMNYKWKDNQLNNG

-671 LYPHQGWTEEAT
+671 LYPADAWTTENVA
-683 ATTTGYKDMNQAING
+683 TGYKDMNQAING
-698 LKANFVISIANADL
+698 LNTNFVISFANAAL
-712 LQSEDGKHYYKKAL
+712 KAENGKNYYKNAL
-726 NVGTLKADG
+726 DVTATPWKVNV
-735 TLSWDVEVKNAK
+735 SNAK

-762 TTIAYNYGK
+762 TTISYNYGK
-771 ISSVTPDKDYIVN
+771 ISSVKPHEDYTVT

-790 VFACPLAETAQTYS
+790 VFACPLNTAAQTYD
-804 WKQYDVTDE
+804 WAQVPAVYGTNGQVVTPA
-813 DGNVT
+813 
-818 GHKDVNVLTYNSPK
+818 KDVNVLTYGSEETVIPNIFECLVAHNSFDN
-832 TVVDGI
+832 TV
-838 NILSYIIGKN
+838 
-848 KFSGDEFG
+848 FG
-856 GELSSANV
+856 GKLSERYN
-864 CGKYVTIK
+864 KYVKIE
-872 AKLISNGSKN
+872 AKLISNGSKL
-882 EDYFKAEVIIMK
+882 EDYYTATVTNGVITFHK
-894 APWTHVVTGSYI
+894 
-906 KFTPQSSATNPIADV
+906 QSAATNPTADV

-931 AFGHENVY
+931 AFGHKNVY

>member
-164 NSLDSLAQV
+164 NSLDSLSQV

-205 VSLMGSWKSC
+205 VSLVGSFTETVNGNITNTIIDKNC
-215 EGNFIFNGD
+215 ELTFK
-224 CNLWFQ
+224 
-230 TGTIGAN
+230 TGKIVAD

-242 KEVDDEKGEH
+242 KEKDGEKGDEH

-264 SINFPSEF
+264 PINFPSEF

-304 VDVEKFDNLL
+304 VDVEKYDNLL

-330 LQDGVQ
+330 LQDGV
-336 KENVE
+336 KIKDDGL
-341 QKAENGGH
+341 KADGNH

-357 NTASQAETVADAA
+357 NTASQAETIADAA
-370 SRYVVSTYDLSVQGT
+370 SRYVVSTYDLTVQGT
-385 TPYEGAKN
+385 EPYEGANN
-393 LDNVMVKAESKSKED
+393 LGDVLVKAESKT
-408 WKKVSELK
+408 WKPVSSLK
-416 PNTGATDLVYAANG
+416 HNNTNGVTEGTDLVYAANG
-430 ENVLVSFENLA
+430 ENVLVSFENLPA
-441 KVDRFYVVRDDM
+441 VDRFYVVRDDKY
-453 HAGESDASEL
+453 AVESESSEL
-463 NAWNSYEYKGLNQVV
+463 NAWKSYEYQGLNKVV
-478 AVENGLGKGTLNI
+478 AVENGTGVGTLNVK
-491 NIKGQ
+491 IKGQ
-496 PGDEVQFRIF
+496 VGDEVQFRIF
-506 AVNYDGT
+506 AVNYNGT
-513 LVEPNGRPFRVYV
+513 LVEPYGRPFRVFV

-531 TTSVAGNLVA
+531 TTSVAGNLCA
-541 TGKETMETDWLP
+541 TGKETMATNWLP

-558 KAGGTLPS
+558 KNGAALPS
-566 TVQVTVN
+566 TVELTVN
-573 GVKIIANVEYA
+573 NVKITANVEYA
-584 KDNEGNP
+584 VDNEGHEYGN
-591 APAGDNSKIKFAKFS
+591 DNTKVKFAKFS
-606 VFPGD
+606 VNDPDD
-611 LTKWADGATA
+611 LRKWADGATA
-621 TGTIKDDE
+621 TGTIKD
-629 NVTVNTIS
+629 NANLTVNTIS
-637 VSLTKVMPTVESTKA
+637 VSLTKVMPTAESTKA
-652 LMKYSWKDNQLNNG
+652 LMNYSWKDKQLNNDG

-671 LYPHQGWTEEAT
+671 LYPADDAWTT
-683 ATTTGYKDMNQAING
+683 ANVATGYKDMNQAING
-698 LKANFVISIANADL
+698 LKDNFVISIANAY
-712 LQSEDGKHYYKKAL
+712 EKYENGKKYYKNAL
-726 NVGTLKADG
+726 NVTGSTG
-735 TLSWDVEVKNAK
+735 SSWMVNVNNAK

-790 VFACPLAETAQTYS
+790 VFACPLNTAAQTYD
-804 WKQYDVTDE
+804 WEQVPAVYDDN
-813 DGNVT
+813 GNVST
-818 GHKDVNVLTYNSPK
+818 PAKDVNVLTYGSGETVTSNIFDYLVAHNSFDNTK
-832 TVVDGI
+832 
-838 NILSYIIGKN
+838 
-848 KFSGDEFG
+848 FG
-856 GELSSANV
+856 GKLSVRYN
-864 CGKYVTIK
+864 KYVKIT
-872 AKLISNGSKN
+872 AKLISNGSKH
-882 EDYFKAEVIIMK
+882 EDYFTANE
-894 APWTHVVTGSYI
+894 ATNGVVTNGTI
-906 KFTPQSSATNPIADV
+906 TFLPNSSATNPTADV

-939 KLPFTV
+939 ELPFTV
-945 KRAE
+945 KRAK

>member
-45 SSDVEALKTQVTN
+45 SSDVEALKTQVN
-58 AATSAQNAATK
+58 KAATSAQNAATK

-93 NGTAVANALTDAAN
+93 NGTDVAKALTDAAN

-124 AAAAAQD
+124 AAATAQD

-140 AGLDKDLKK
+140 AGLDKELKK

-164 NSLDSLAQV
+164 NSLDSLSDV
-173 INEATSDSI
+173 INRATSDSI

-205 VSLMGSWKSC
+205 VSLIGSYND
-215 EGNFIFNGD
+215 GVNGSSLFTDD
-224 CNLWFQ
+224 CHLMFK
-230 TGTIGAN
+230 TGTIDAN

-242 KEVDDEKGEH
+242 KEKDDLEGEH
-252 SADPKKSYVKDA
+252 SADPKKSYVKGA

-304 VDVEKFDNLL
+304 VDVEKFDKLL
-314 TTTRASETGL
+314 TSRASETGL
-324 WTVKVQ
+324 WSVKVQ
-330 LQDGVQ
+330 LQDGV
-336 KENVE
+336 KPENVE
-341 QKAENGGH
+341 QKVEDGH

-370 SRYVVSTYDLSVQGT
+370 SRYVVSTYDLTVNGT
-385 TPYEGAKN
+385 KDYEGATD
-393 LDNVMVKAESKSKED
+393 LGNVKVKAESKD
-408 WKKVSELK
+408 WKTVSSIK
-416 PNTGATDLVYAANG
+416 PNGTNDPVYAANG
-430 ENVLVSFENLA
+430 ENVLVSFENLSN
-441 KVDRFYVVRDDM
+441 VDRFYVVRDDK

-463 NAWNSYEYKGLNQVV
+463 NAWKSYEYQGLNQVV
-478 AVENGLGKGTLNI
+478 AVEHGTGVGTLNI
-491 NIKGQ
+491 KINGQ
-496 PGDEVQFRIF
+496 VGDEVQFRIF

-513 LVEPNGRPFRVYV
+513 LVEQNGRPFRVFV
-526 GAEST
+526 GAQST

-541 TGKETMETDWLP
+541 KGKNDMETDWLP
-553 ISGSL
+553 ISGNL
-558 KAGGTLPS
+558 KKEGTLPDH
-566 TVQVTVN
+566 VEVTVN
-573 GVKIIANVEYA
+573 NVKINASVEYA
-584 KDNEGNP
+584 KDNEGHP
-591 APAGDNSKIKFAKFS
+591 AADNSKIKFAKFS
-606 VFPGD
+606 VAPED

-621 TGTIKDDE
+621 TGTIKD
-629 NVTVNTIS
+629 NANLTVNTIS
-637 VSLTKVMPTVESTKA
+637 VSLTKVMPTAETTKA

-671 LYPHQGWTEEAT
+671 LYPANNAWTTENVA
-683 ATTTGYKDMNQAING
+683 TGYKKMTQAING
-698 LKANFVISIANADL
+698 LKENFVISIANADVKT
-712 LQSEDGKHYYKKAL
+712 ENGKDYYKKAL
-726 NVGTLKADG
+726 EVIADPWNVVV
-735 TLSWDVEVKNAK
+735 SNAK
-747 DDAGVALIDNETKHE
+747 DAAGVALIDNETKHE
-762 TTIAYNYGK
+762 TTIGYNYGQ
-771 ISSVTPDKDYIVN
+771 ISSVNPTQDYIVN

-790 VFACPLAETAQTYS
+790 IFACPLAETAQTYAWTKHVIPATETTPAVS
-804 WKQYDVTDE
+804 E
-813 DGNVT
+813 
-818 GHKDVNVLTYNSPK
+818 DVNVLTYGSNK
-832 TVVDGI
+832 TVID
-838 NILSYIIGKN
+838 NIFDCLKAHNSFDN
-848 KFSGDEFG
+848 TVFG
-856 GELSSANV
+856 GALSAEKV
-864 CGKYVTIK
+864 YGKYVKID
-872 AKLISNGSKN
+872 AKLISNGSLL
-882 EDYFKAEVIIMK
+882 EDYYTASVTDGEITFAMK
-894 APWTHVVTGSYI
+894 
-906 KFTPQSSATNPIADV
+906 SSTTNPTADV

-931 AFGHENVY
+931 AFGHKNVY

>member
-45 SSDVEALKTQVTN
+45 SSDVEALRTQVTN
-58 AATSAQNAATK
+58 AATSAQNAAAK
-69 AEEALTKAGANATEI
+69 AEDALTKAGANATDI
-84 ATVKALATK
+84 AKVKELATK
-93 NGTAVANALTDAAN
+93 NGTDVAKALTDAAN

-124 AAAAAQD
+124 AAATAQD

-140 AGLDKDLKK
+140 AGLDKELKN

-164 NSLDSLAQV
+164 NSLDSLSEV
-173 INEATSDSI
+173 INKATSDSI

-205 VSLMGSWKSC
+205 VSLIGSYND
-215 EGNFIFNGD
+215 GVNGSSLFTDD
-224 CNLWFQ
+224 CHLMFK
-230 TGTIGAN
+230 TGTIDAN

-242 KEVDDEKGEH
+242 KEKDDLEGEH
-252 SADPKKSYVKDA
+252 SADPKKSYVKGA

-304 VDVEKFDNLL
+304 VDVEKFDKLL
-314 TTTRASETGL
+314 TSRASETGL
-324 WTVKVQ
+324 WSVKVQ
-330 LQDGVQ
+330 LQDGV
-336 KENVE
+336 KPENVE
-341 QKAENGGH
+341 QKVEDGH

-370 SRYVVSTYDLSVQGT
+370 SRYVVSTYDLTVNGT
-385 TPYEGAKN
+385 KDYEGATD
-393 LDNVMVKAESKSKED
+393 LGNVKVKAESKD
-408 WKKVSELK
+408 WKTVSSIK
-416 PNTGATDLVYAANG
+416 PNGTNDPVYAANG
-430 ENVLVSFENLA
+430 ENVLVSFENLSD
-441 KVDRFYVVRDDM
+441 VDRFYVVRDDK

-463 NAWNSYEYKGLNQVV
+463 NAWKSYEYQGLNQVV
-478 AVENGLGKGTLNI
+478 AVEHGTGVGTLNI
-491 NIKGQ
+491 KINGQ
-496 PGDEVQFRIF
+496 VGDEVQFRIF

-513 LVEPNGRPFRVYV
+513 LVEQNGRPFRVYV
-526 GAEST
+526 GAQST

-541 TGKETMETDWLP
+541 KGKNDMETDWLP
-553 ISGSL
+553 ISGNL
-558 KAGGTLPS
+558 KKEGTLPDH
-566 TVQVTVN
+566 VEVTVN
-573 GVKIIANVEYA
+573 NVKINASVEYA
-584 KDNEGNP
+584 KDNEGHP
-591 APAGDNSKIKFAKFS
+591 AADNSKIKFAKFS
-606 VFPGD
+606 VAPED

-621 TGTIKDDE
+621 TGTIKD
-629 NVTVNTIS
+629 NANLTVNTIS
-637 VSLTKVMPTVESTKA
+637 VSLTKVMPTAETTKA

-671 LYPHQGWTEEAT
+671 LYPANNAWTTENVA
-683 ATTTGYKDMNQAING
+683 TGYKKMTQAING
-698 LKANFVISIANADL
+698 LKENFVISIANADVKT
-712 LQSEDGKHYYKKAL
+712 ENGKDYYKNAL
-726 NVGTLKADG
+726 EVIADPWNVVV
-735 TLSWDVEVKNAK
+735 SNAK
-747 DDAGVALIDNETKHE
+747 DAAGVALIDNETKHE
-762 TTIAYNYGK
+762 TTIGYNYGQ
-771 ISSVTPDKDYIVN
+771 ISSVNPTQDYIVN

-790 VFACPLAETAQTYS
+790 IFACPLAETAQTYAWTKHVIPATETTPAVS
-804 WKQYDVTDE
+804 E
-813 DGNVT
+813 
-818 GHKDVNVLTYNSPK
+818 DVNVLTYGSNK
-832 TVVDGI
+832 TVID
-838 NILSYIIGKN
+838 NIFDCLKAHNSFDN
-848 KFSGDEFG
+848 TVFG
-856 GELSSANV
+856 GALSAEKV
-864 CGKYVTIK
+864 YGKYVKID
-872 AKLISNGSKN
+872 AKLISNGSLL
-882 EDYFKAEVIIMK
+882 EDYYTASVTDGEITFAMK
-894 APWTHVVTGSYI
+894 
-906 KFTPQSSATNPIADV
+906 SSTTNPTADV

-931 AFGHENVY
+931 AFGHKNVY

>member
-45 SSDVEALKTQVTN
+45 SSDVEALKTQVNN
-58 AATSAQNAATK
+58 AASSAQNAATK

-93 NGTAVANALTDAAN
+93 NGTDVAKALTDAAN

-124 AAAAAQD
+124 AAATAQD

-140 AGLDKDLKK
+140 AGMDKELKK

-164 NSLDSLAQV
+164 NSLDSLSQV

-205 VSLMGSWKSC
+205 VSLMGSWTSSD
-215 EGNFIFNGD
+215 GNSIFNGQS
-224 CNLWFQ
+224 NLWFQ

-242 KEVDDEKGEH
+242 KEKDDLEGEH
-252 SADPKKSYVKDA
+252 SADPKKSYVKGA
-264 SINFPSEF
+264 SINFPSQF

-304 VDVEKFDNLL
+304 VDVEKYDNLL
-314 TTTRASETGL
+314 TRASETGL

-330 LQDGVQ
+330 LQDGV
-336 KENVE
+336 KPENVA
-341 QKAENGGH
+341 QIAENGQN

-370 SRYVVSTYDLSVQGT
+370 SRYVVSTYDLTVN
-385 TPYEGAKN
+385 GAYDYDGAHDLGAVK
-393 LDNVMVKAESKSKED
+393 VKAESKG
-408 WKKVSELK
+408 WKTLDELK
-416 PNTGATDLVYAANG
+416 PTGSDLVYAANG
-430 ENVLVSFENLA
+430 EDILVSFENVA
-441 KVDRFYVVRDDM
+441 NADRFYVVRDDK

-463 NAWNSYEYKGLNQVV
+463 NAWNSYEYKNLNKVV
-478 AVENGLGKGTLNI
+478 AVENGNGKATLNI
-491 NIKGQ
+491 KINGQ
-496 PGDEVQFRIF
+496 VGDEVQFRIF

-513 LVEPNGRPFRVYV
+513 LVEQNGRPFRVYV
-526 GAEST
+526 GAQST

-541 TGKETMETDWLP
+541 TGKETMETGWLP

-558 KAGGTLPS
+558 KTGGTLPS
-566 TVQVTVN
+566 TVKVTVN
-573 GVKIIANVEYA
+573 NVKIDATVEYA
-584 KDNEGNP
+584 KDNEGHP
-591 APAGDNSKIKFAKFS
+591 AADNSKIKFAKFS
-606 VFPGD
+606 VAAAD

-621 TGTIKDDE
+621 TGTIKDGE

-637 VSLTKVMPTVESTKA
+637 VSLTKVMPTAETTKA
-652 LMKYSWKDNQLNNG
+652 LMKYSWKDNQLKND

-671 LYPHQGWTEEAT
+671 LYPANNAWTT
-683 ATTTGYKDMNQAING
+683 AAATGYKDMNQAING
-698 LKANFVISIANADL
+698 LNTNFVISIANAEL
-712 LQSEDGKHYYKKAL
+712 KSENGKNYYKNAL
-726 NVGTLKADG
+726 DVTATPWKVNV
-735 TLSWDVEVKNAK
+735 SNAK

-762 TTIAYNYGK
+762 TTIGYNYGK
-771 ISSVTPDKDYIVN
+771 ISSVTPNDDYIVK
-784 VETVQT
+784 VQKVQT
-790 VFACPLAETAQTYS
+790 VFACPLNTAAQTYA
-804 WKQYDVTDE
+804 WAQVPAVYGTNGQVVTPA
-813 DGNVT
+813 
-818 GHKDVNVLTYNSPK
+818 KDVNVLTYGSTV
-832 TVVDGI
+832 TVVT
-838 NILSYIIGKN
+838 NIFNNLIAHNSFDN
-848 KFSGDEFG
+848 TVFG
-856 GELSSANV
+856 GKLSERYN
-864 CGKYVTIK
+864 KYVHID
-872 AKLISNGSKN
+872 AKLISNGSLL
-882 EDYFKAEVIIMK
+882 EDYYTATVTNGVITFHK
-894 APWTHVVTGSYI
+894 
-906 KFTPQSSATNPIADV
+906 QSAATNPTADV

>member
-45 SSDVEALKTQVTN
+45 SSDVEALKTQVNN
-58 AATSAQNAATK
+58 AASSAQNAAAK
-69 AEEALTKAGANATEI
+69 AEEALTKAGANETEI
-84 ATVKALATK
+84 AKVKELATK
-93 NGTAVANALTDAAN
+93 AGTDVANALTNAAN

-113 NAATAASNAAT
+113 NAATAAAN
-124 AAAAAQD
+124 AQD

-140 AGLDKDLKK
+140 AGLDKELKN

-164 NSLDSLAQV
+164 KSLDSLSTV
-173 INEATSDSI
+173 INKATSDSI

-205 VSLMGSWKSC
+205 VSLIGSWDANNGSS
-215 EGNFIFNGD
+215 IWNGD

-242 KEVDDEKGEH
+242 KEKDDANGEH

-264 SINFPSEF
+264 SINFPTEF
-272 LVRINPVNAK
+272 LVRVNPVNAK

-287 IKLIDSKG
+287 IKLVDSKG

-304 VDVEKFDNLL
+304 VDVEKYDNLL
-314 TTTRASETGL
+314 TSRASETGL

-330 LQDGVQ
+330 LQDGVK
-336 KENVE
+336 KENVA
-341 QKAENGGH
+341 QRAENGQN

-370 SRYVVSTYDLSVQGT
+370 SRYVVSTYDLTVR
-385 TPYEGAKN
+385 GAYDYVGARN
-393 LDNVMVKAESKSKED
+393 ELGNVKVKAESKD
-408 WKKVSELK
+408 WKYVSDLK
-416 PNTGATDLVYAANG
+416 PDAGDLVYAANG
-430 ENVLVSFENLA
+430 ENVLVSFDELRN
-441 KVDRFYVVRDDM
+441 VDRFYVVRDDK
-453 HAGESDASEL
+453 HADESGSSEL
-463 NAWNSYEYKGLNQVV
+463 NAWKSYEYQGLNQVV
-478 AVENGLGKGTLNI
+478 AVENGTGVGTLNVK
-491 NIKGQ
+491 IKGQ
-496 PGDEVQFRIF
+496 VGDEVQFRIF

-513 LVEPNGRPFRVYV
+513 LVEPTGRPFRVYV

-558 KAGGTLPS
+558 KNGATLPT
-566 TVQVTVN
+566 TVKVTVN
-573 GVKIIANVEYA
+573 NVKINASVEYA
-584 KDNEGNP
+584 ADNEGHS
-591 APAGDNSKIKFAKFS
+591 AGADNTKVKFAKFS
-606 VFPGD
+606 VAAGD

-621 TGTIKDDE
+621 TGTMKDEE
-629 NVTVNTIS
+629 NLTVNTIS
-637 VSLTKVMPTVESTKA
+637 VSLTKVMPTAETTKA

-671 LYPHQGWTEEAT
+671 LYPITALLPLPDYWTIGNVE
-683 ATTTGYKDMNQAING
+683 TGYKDMTQAING
-698 LKANFVISIANADL
+698 LKDNFIISIANAAL
-712 LQSEDGKHYYKKAL
+712 KTENGKKYYKNAL
-726 NVGTLKADG
+726 EVTASPWRVNVSNK
-735 TLSWDVEVKNAK
+735 K
-747 DDAGVALIDNETKHE
+747 DAAGVALIDNETKHE
-762 TTIAYNYGK
+762 TTISYNYGK
-771 ISSVTPDKDYIVN
+771 ISSVNPKKDYIVN

-790 VFACPLAETAQTYS
+790 VFACPLSETAQTYA
-804 WKQYDVTDE
+804 WTKHEKTPATATTPAVYE
-813 DGNVT
+813 
-818 GHKDVNVLTYNSPK
+818 DVNVLTYGSTETVIDNIFDCLEAHNSFEN
-832 TVVDGI
+832 TV
-838 NILSYIIGKN
+838 
-848 KFSGDEFG
+848 FG
-856 GELSSANV
+856 GALSKV
-864 CGKYVTIK
+864 YKKYVKIT
-872 AKLISNGSKN
+872 AKLISNGSLL
-882 EDYFKAEVIIMK
+882 EDYYTA
-894 APWTHVVTGSYI
+894 TVTNGKI
-906 KFTPQSSATNPIADV
+906 KFTKQSAATNPTADV

-939 KLPFTV
+939 ELPFTV

>member
-45 SSDVEALKTQVTN
+45 SSDVEALRTQVNN

-93 NGTAVANALTDAAN
+93 NGTDVAKALTDAANAATDAAN

-113 NAATAASNAAT
+113 NAATAAT
-124 AAAAAQD
+124 AAQD

-140 AGLDKDLKK
+140 AGLDKELKK

-158 TATQLK
+158 TATQLNK
-164 NSLDSLAQV
+164 SLDSLAQV

-205 VSLMGSWKSC
+205 VSLMGSWNSID
-215 EGNFIFNGD
+215 GNSIFNGQS
-224 CNLWFQ
+224 NLWFQ

-242 KEVDDEKGEH
+242 KEKDDLEGEH
-252 SADPKKSYVKDA
+252 SADPKKSYVKGA

-295 NDLDKLVKV
+295 NDLNKLVKV
-304 VDVEKFDNLL
+304 VDVEKYDNLL
-314 TTTRASETGL
+314 TRASETGL

-330 LQDGVQ
+330 LQDGV
-336 KENVE
+336 KPENVA
-341 QKAENGGH
+341 QTAENGQN

-370 SRYVVSTYDLSVQGT
+370 SRYVVSTYDLTVN
-385 TPYEGAKN
+385 GAYNYVGANDLGAVK
-393 LDNVMVKAESKSKED
+393 VKAESKN
-408 WKKVSELK
+408 WKTLDELK
-416 PNTGATDLVYAANG
+416 PTGSDLVYAANG
-430 ENVLVSFENLA
+430 ENILVSFENVA
-441 KVDRFYVVRDDM
+441 NADRFYVVRDDK

-463 NAWNSYEYKGLNQVV
+463 NAWNSYEYKNLNKVV
-478 AVENGLGKGTLNI
+478 AVENGNGKDTLNI
-491 NIKGQ
+491 KINGQ
-496 PGDEVQFRIF
+496 VGDEVQFRIF

-513 LVEPNGRPFRVYV
+513 LVEQNGRPFRVYV

-541 TGKETMETDWLP
+541 TGKQKMETEWLP
-553 ISGSL
+553 ITGSL
-558 KAGGTLPS
+558 KNGGSLPA
-566 TVQVTVN
+566 TVQVIVN
-573 GVKIIANVEYA
+573 GVKINASVQYA
-584 KDNEGNP
+584 KDKDGNP
-591 APAGDNSKIKFAKFS
+591 AADNSKIKFAKFS
-606 VFPGD
+606 VAPGD

-621 TGTIKDDE
+621 TGTIKDGE
-629 NVTVNTIS
+629 NVTVNTIN
-637 VSLTKVMPTVESTKA
+637 VSLTKVMPTAETTKT
-652 LMKYSWKDNQLNNG
+652 LMKYSWKDNQLKND

-671 LYPHQGWTEEAT
+671 LYPANNAWTT
-683 ATTTGYKDMNQAING
+683 AAATGYKDMNQAING
-698 LKANFVISIANADL
+698 LNTNFVISIANAEL
-712 LQSEDGKHYYKKAL
+712 KSENGKNYYKNAL
-726 NVGTLKADG
+726 NVTATPWK
-735 TLSWDVEVKNAK
+735 VEVNNAK

-762 TTIAYNYGK
+762 TTIGYNYGK
-771 ISSVTPDKDYIVN
+771 ISSVTPNDDYIVK
-784 VETVQT
+784 VQKVQT
-790 VFACPLAETAQTYS
+790 VFACPLNTAAQTYA
-804 WKQYDVTDE
+804 WAQVPAVYGTNGQVVTPA
-813 DGNVT
+813 
-818 GHKDVNVLTYNSPK
+818 KDVNVLTYGSTV
-832 TVVDGI
+832 TVVT
-838 NILSYIIGKN
+838 NIFTNLIAHNSFDN
-848 KFSGDEFG
+848 TVFG
-856 GELSSANV
+856 GKLSAVYN
-864 CGKYVTIK
+864 KYVHID
-872 AKLISNGSKN
+872 AKLISNGSLL
-882 EDYFKAEVIIMK
+882 EDYYTATVTNGVITFHK
-894 APWTHVVTGSYI
+894 
-906 KFTPQSSATNPIADV
+906 QSAATNPTADV

>member
-45 SSDVEALKTQVTN
+45 SSDVEALRTQVNN

-93 NGTAVANALTDAAN
+93 NGTDVAKALTDAANAATDAAN

-113 NAATAASNAAT
+113 NAATAAT
-124 AAAAAQD
+124 AAQD

-140 AGLDKDLKK
+140 AGLDKELKK

-158 TATQLK
+158 TATQLNK
-164 NSLDSLAQV
+164 SLDSLAQV

-205 VSLMGSWKSC
+205 VSLMGSWNSID
-215 EGNFIFNGD
+215 GNSIFNGQS
-224 CNLWFQ
+224 NLWFQ

-242 KEVDDEKGEH
+242 KEKDDLEGEH
-252 SADPKKSYVKDA
+252 SADPKKSYVKGA

-295 NDLDKLVKV
+295 NDLNKLVKV
-304 VDVEKFDNLL
+304 VDVEKYDNLL
-314 TTTRASETGL
+314 TRASETGL

-330 LQDGVQ
+330 LQDGV
-336 KENVE
+336 KPENVA
-341 QKAENGGH
+341 QTAENGQN

-370 SRYVVSTYDLSVQGT
+370 SRYVVSTYDLTVN
-385 TPYEGAKN
+385 GAYNYVGANDLGAVK
-393 LDNVMVKAESKSKED
+393 VKAESKN
-408 WKKVSELK
+408 WKTLDELK
-416 PNTGATDLVYAANG
+416 PTGSDLVYAANG
-430 ENVLVSFENLA
+430 ENILVSFENVA
-441 KVDRFYVVRDDM
+441 NADRFYVVRDDK

-463 NAWNSYEYKGLNQVV
+463 NAWNSYECQNLNKVV
-478 AVENGLGKGTLNI
+478 AVENGNGKATLNI
-491 NIKGQ
+491 KINGQ
-496 PGDEVQFRIF
+496 VGDEVQFRIF

-513 LVEPNGRPFRVYV
+513 LVEQNGRPFRVYV

-541 TGKETMETDWLP
+541 TGKQKMETEWLP
-553 ISGSL
+553 ITGSL
-558 KAGGTLPS
+558 KNGGSLPA
-566 TVQVTVN
+566 TVQVIVN
-573 GVKIIANVEYA
+573 GVKINASVQYA
-584 KDNEGNP
+584 KDKDGNP
-591 APAGDNSKIKFAKFS
+591 AADNSKIKFAKFS
-606 VFPGD
+606 VAPGD

-621 TGTIKDDE
+621 TGTIKDGE
-629 NVTVNTIS
+629 NVTVNTIN
-637 VSLTKVMPTVESTKA
+637 VSLTKVMPTAETTKA
-652 LMKYSWKDNQLNNG
+652 LMKYSWKDNQLKND

-671 LYPHQGWTEEAT
+671 LYPANNAWTT
-683 ATTTGYKDMNQAING
+683 AAATGYKDMNQAING
-698 LKANFVISIANADL
+698 LNTNFVISIANAEL
-712 LQSEDGKHYYKKAL
+712 KSENGKNYYKNAL
-726 NVGTLKADG
+726 NVTATPWK
-735 TLSWDVEVKNAK
+735 VEVNNAK

-762 TTIAYNYGK
+762 TTIGYNYGK
-771 ISSVTPDKDYIVN
+771 ISSVTPNDDYIVK
-784 VETVQT
+784 VQKVQT
-790 VFACPLAETAQTYS
+790 VFACPLNTAAQTYA
-804 WKQYDVTDE
+804 WAQVPAVYGTNGQVVTPA
-813 DGNVT
+813 
-818 GHKDVNVLTYNSPK
+818 KDVNVLTYGSTV
-832 TVVDGI
+832 TVVN
-838 NILSYIIGKN
+838 NIFNNLIAHNSFDN
-848 KFSGDEFG
+848 TVFG
-856 GELSSANV
+856 GKLSAVYN
-864 CGKYVTIK
+864 KYVHID
-872 AKLISNGSKN
+872 AKLISNGSQL
-882 EDYFKAEVIIMK
+882 EDYYTATVTNGVITFHK
-894 APWTHVVTGSYI
+894 
-906 KFTPQSSATNPIADV
+906 QSAATNPTADV

>member
-1 MKRKYLSALLMGVL
+1 MGVL

-45 SSDVEALKTQVTN
+45 SSDVEALKTQVNN

-93 NGTAVANALTDAAN
+93 NGTDVAKALTDAANAATDAAN

-113 NAATAASNAAT
+113 NAATAAT
-124 AAAAAQD
+124 AAQD

-140 AGLDKDLKK
+140 AGLDKELKK

-158 TATQLK
+158 TATQLNK
-164 NSLDSLAQV
+164 SLDSLAQV

-205 VSLMGSWKSC
+205 VSLMGSWNSID
-215 EGNFIFNGD
+215 GNSIFNGQS
-224 CNLWFQ
+224 NLWFQ

-242 KEVDDEKGEH
+242 KEKDDLEGEH
-252 SADPKKSYVKDA
+252 SADPKKSYVKGA

-295 NDLDKLVKV
+295 NDLNKLVKV
-304 VDVEKFDNLL
+304 VDVEKYDNLL
-314 TTTRASETGL
+314 TRASETGL

-330 LQDGVQ
+330 LQDGV
-336 KENVE
+336 KPENVA
-341 QKAENGGH
+341 QTAENGQN

-370 SRYVVSTYDLSVQGT
+370 SRYVVSTYDLTVN
-385 TPYEGAKN
+385 GAYNYVGANDLGAVK
-393 LDNVMVKAESKSKED
+393 VKAESKN
-408 WKKVSELK
+408 WKTLDELK
-416 PNTGATDLVYAANG
+416 PTGSDLVYAANG
-430 ENVLVSFENLA
+430 ENILVSFENVA
-441 KVDRFYVVRDDM
+441 NADRFYVVRDDK

-463 NAWNSYEYKGLNQVV
+463 NAWNSYEYNNLNKVV
-478 AVENGLGKGTLNI
+478 AVENGNGKATLNI
-491 NIKGQ
+491 KINGQ
-496 PGDEVQFRIF
+496 VGDEVQFRIF

-513 LVEPNGRPFRVYV
+513 LVEQNGRPFRVYV

-541 TGKETMETDWLP
+541 TGKQKMETEWLP
-553 ISGSL
+553 ITGSL
-558 KAGGTLPS
+558 KNGGSLPA
-566 TVQVTVN
+566 TVQVIVN
-573 GVKIIANVEYA
+573 GVKINASVQYA
-584 KDNEGNP
+584 KDKDGNP
-591 APAGDNSKIKFAKFS
+591 AADNSKIKFAKFS
-606 VFPGD
+606 VAPGD

-621 TGTIKDDE
+621 TGTIKDGE

-637 VSLTKVMPTVESTKA
+637 VSLTKVMPTAEATKA
-652 LMKYSWKDNQLNNG
+652 LMNYKWKDNQLNNG

-671 LYPHQGWTEEAT
+671 LYPAADAWTTENVA
-683 ATTTGYKDMNQAING
+683 TGYKDMNQAING
-698 LKANFVISIANADL
+698 LNTNFVISFANAAL
-712 LQSEDGKHYYKKAL
+712 KAENGKNYYKNAL
-726 NVGTLKADG
+726 DVTATPWKVNV
-735 TLSWDVEVKNAK
+735 SNAK

-762 TTIAYNYGK
+762 TTISYNYGK
-771 ISSVTPDKDYIVN
+771 ISSVKPNEDYTVT

-790 VFACPLAETAQTYS
+790 VFACPLNTAAQTYA
-804 WKQYDVTDE
+804 WAQVPAVYGTNGQVVTPA
-813 DGNVT
+813 
-818 GHKDVNVLTYNSPK
+818 KDVNVLTYGSEETVIPNIFKCLVAHNSFDN
-832 TVVDGI
+832 TV
-838 NILSYIIGKN
+838 
-848 KFSGDEFG
+848 FG
-856 GELSSANV
+856 GKLSERYN
-864 CGKYVTIK
+864 KYVKIE
-872 AKLISNGSKN
+872 AKLISNGSKL
-882 EDYFKAEVIIMK
+882 EDYYTATVTNGVITFHK
-894 APWTHVVTGSYI
+894 
-906 KFTPQSSATNPIADV
+906 QSAATNPTADV

-931 AFGHENVY
+931 AFGHKNVY

>member
-45 SSDVEALKTQVTN
+45 SSDVETLRTQVNN

-69 AEEALTKAGANATEI
+69 AEEALTKAGANATDI
-84 ATVKALATK
+84 AKVKDLATK
-93 NGTAVANALTDAAN
+93 NGTDVAKALTDAAN

-124 AAAAAQD
+124 AATVAQD

-140 AGLDKDLKK
+140 AGLDKELKK

-164 NSLDSLAQV
+164 KSLDSLSTV

-205 VSLMGSWKSC
+205 VSLMGSWNSNNGT
-215 EGNFIFNGD
+215 GNSIFNGD

-237 YTFGA
+237 YTFGD
-242 KEVDDEKGEH
+242 KEKDDKNGEH

-272 LVRINPVNAK
+272 LVRVNPVNAK

-304 VDVEKFDNLL
+304 VDVEKYDNLL
-314 TTTRASETGL
+314 TSRASETGL

-330 LQDGVQ
+330 LQDGV
-336 KENVE
+336 KPANVA
-341 QKAENGGH
+341 QRAENGQN

-370 SRYVVSTYDLSVQGT
+370 SRYVVSTYDLTVR
-385 TPYEGAKN
+385 GAYNYVGATDLGDVK
-393 LDNVMVKAESKSKED
+393 VKAESKD
-408 WKKVSELK
+408 WKTVSSLK
-416 PNTGATDLVYAANG
+416 PNAAATDLVYAANG
-430 ENVLVSFENLA
+430 ENVLVSFENLSN
-441 KVDRFYVVRDDM
+441 VDRFYVVRDDK
-453 HAGESDASEL
+453 HADESGSSEL
-463 NAWNSYEYKGLNQVV
+463 NAWKSYEYQGLNQVV
-478 AVENGLGKGTLNI
+478 AVENGTGVGTLNI

-496 PGDEVQFRIF
+496 VGDEVQFRIF

-513 LVEPNGRPFRVYV
+513 LVEQNGRPFRVFV
-526 GAEST
+526 GAQST

-541 TGKETMETDWLP
+541 TGKETMETEWLP

-558 KAGGTLPS
+558 KNGGSLPA

-573 GVKIIANVEYA
+573 NVKINANVEYA
-584 KDNEGNP
+584 KDNEGHP
-591 APAGDNSKIKFAKFS
+591 ATENSKIKFAKFS
-606 VFPGD
+606 VPAD
-611 LTKWADGATA
+611 KLTEWADGATA
-621 TGTIKDDE
+621 TGTIKDGE

-637 VSLTKVMPTVESTKA
+637 VSLTKVMPTAETTKA

-671 LYPHQGWTEEAT
+671 LYPAADAWTT
-683 ATTTGYKDMNQAING
+683 ANVATGYKDMNQAING
-698 LKANFVISIANADL
+698 LNTNFVISIANADL
-712 LQSEDGKHYYKKAL
+712 KSENGKNYYKNAL
-726 NVGTLKADG
+726 NVTATPWK
-735 TLSWDVEVKNAK
+735 VEVNNAK

-762 TTIAYNYGK
+762 TTIGYNYGK
-771 ISSVTPDKDYIVN
+771 ISSVNPNKDYIVN

-790 VFACPLAETAQTYS
+790 VFACPLNTAAQTYT
-804 WKQYDVTDE
+804 WAQVPAVYGTNGQVVTPA
-813 DGNVT
+813 
-818 GHKDVNVLTYNSPK
+818 KDVNVLTYGSTA
-832 TVVDGI
+832 TVVS
-838 NILSYIIGKN
+838 NIFANLIAHNSFDN
-848 KFSGDEFG
+848 TVFG
-856 GELSSANV
+856 GKLSERYN
-864 CGKYVTIK
+864 KYVSID
-872 AKLISNGSKN
+872 AKLISNGSKL
-882 EDYFKAEVIIMK
+882 EDYYTATVTNGVIEFHK
-894 APWTHVVTGSYI
+894 
-906 KFTPQSSATNPIADV
+906 QSAATNPTADV

>member
-45 SSDVEALKTQVTN
+45 SSDVEALKTQVNN

-84 ATVKALATK
+84 AKVKELATK
-93 NGTAVANALTDAAN
+93 NGTDVAKALTDAAN

-113 NAATAASNAAT
+113 SAATAASNAADAVKT
-124 AAAAAQD
+124 AQD

-140 AGLDKDLKK
+140 AGLDKELKN

-164 NSLDSLAQV
+164 NSLDSLSEV
-173 INEATSDSI
+173 INKATSDSI

-205 VSLMGSWKSC
+205 VSLMGSWNSY
-215 EGNFIFNGD
+215 EGNSIFND
-224 CNLWFQ
+224 QSNLRFQ

-242 KEVDDEKGEH
+242 KEKDDLEGEH
-252 SADPKKSYVKDA
+252 SADPKKSYVKGA
-264 SINFPSEF
+264 SINFPSQF

-304 VDVEKFDNLL
+304 VDVEKYDNLL
-314 TTTRASETGL
+314 TRASETGL

-330 LQDGVQ
+330 LQDGV
-336 KENVE
+336 KPENVA
-341 QKAENGGH
+341 QIAENGQN

-370 SRYVVSTYDLSVQGT
+370 SRYVVSTYDLTVK
-385 TPYEGAKN
+385 GAYDYDGAHDLGAVK
-393 LDNVMVKAESKSKED
+393 VKAESKG
-408 WKKVSELK
+408 WKTLDELK
-416 PNTGATDLVYAANG
+416 PTGSDLVYAANG
-430 ENVLVSFENLA
+430 ENILVSFENVA
-441 KVDRFYVVRDDM
+441 NADRFYVVRDDK

-463 NAWNSYEYKGLNQVV
+463 NAWNSYEYKNLNKVV
-478 AVENGLGKGTLNI
+478 AVENGNGKATLNI
-491 NIKGQ
+491 KINGQ
-496 PGDEVQFRIF
+496 VGDEVQFRIF

-513 LVEPNGRPFRVYV
+513 LVEQNGRPFRVYV
-526 GAEST
+526 GAQST

-541 TGKETMETDWLP
+541 KGKETMETEWLP
-553 ISGSL
+553 ITGSL
-558 KAGGTLPS
+558 KNGGTLPG
-566 TVQVTVN
+566 TVEVTVN
-573 GVKIIANVEYA
+573 GVKINAHVEYA
-584 KDNEGNP
+584 KDNEGHT
-591 APAGDNSKIKFAKFS
+591 AADNSKIKFAKFS
-606 VFPGD
+606 VAAAD

-621 TGTIKDDE
+621 TGTIKDGE

-637 VSLTKVMPTVESTKA
+637 VSLTKVMPTAETTKA
-652 LMKYSWKDNQLNNG
+652 LMKYSWKDNQLKND

-671 LYPHQGWTEEAT
+671 LYPYNNPWTT
-683 ATTTGYKDMNQAING
+683 ANVAYGYKDMNQAING
-698 LKANFVISIANADL
+698 LKPNFVISIANADL
-712 LQSEDGKHYYKKAL
+712 QSENGKNFYKKAL
-726 NVGTLKADG
+726 EVTGTP
-735 TLSWDVEVKNAK
+735 SWDVVVNNAK
-747 DDAGVALIDNETKHE
+747 DDAGVRLIDNETKHE

-771 ISSVTPDKDYIVN
+771 ISSVTPNDDYIVK
-784 VETVQT
+784 VQKVQT
-790 VFACPLAETAQTYS
+790 VFACPLNTAAQTYA
-804 WKQYDVTDE
+804 WAQVPAVYGTNGQVVTPA
-813 DGNVT
+813 
-818 GHKDVNVLTYNSPK
+818 KDVNVLTYGSTV
-832 TVVDGI
+832 TVVT
-838 NILSYIIGKN
+838 NIFNNLIAHNSFDN
-848 KFSGDEFG
+848 TVFG
-856 GELSSANV
+856 GKLSERYN
-864 CGKYVTIK
+864 KYVHID
-872 AKLISNGSKN
+872 AKLISNGSLL
-882 EDYFKAEVIIMK
+882 EDYYTATVTNGVITFHK
-894 APWTHVVTGSYI
+894 
-906 KFTPQSSATNPIADV
+906 QSAATNPTADV

>member
-45 SSDVEALKTQVTN
+45 SSDVEALRTQVNN

-93 NGTAVANALTDAAN
+93 NGTDVAKALTDAANAATDAAN

-113 NAATAASNAAT
+113 NAATAAT
-124 AAAAAQD
+124 AAQD

-140 AGLDKDLKK
+140 AGLDKELKK

-158 TATQLK
+158 TATQLNK
-164 NSLDSLAQV
+164 SLDSLAQV

-205 VSLMGSWKSC
+205 VSLMGSWSSID
-215 EGNFIFNGD
+215 GNSIFNGQSK
-224 CNLWFQ
+224 LRFQ

-242 KEVDDEKGEH
+242 KEKDDLEGEH
-252 SADPKKSYVKDA
+252 SADPKKSYVKGN

-295 NDLDKLVKV
+295 NDLNKLVKV
-304 VDVEKFDNLL
+304 VDVEKYDNLL
-314 TTTRASETGL
+314 TRASETGL

-330 LQDGVQ
+330 LQDGV
-336 KENVE
+336 KPENVA
-341 QKAENGGH
+341 QTAENGQN

-370 SRYVVSTYDLSVQGT
+370 SRYVVSTYDLTVN
-385 TPYEGAKN
+385 GAYNYVGANDLGAVK
-393 LDNVMVKAESKSKED
+393 VKAESKN
-408 WKKVSELK
+408 WKTLDELK
-416 PNTGATDLVYAANG
+416 PTGSDLVYAANG
-430 ENVLVSFENLA
+430 ENILVSFENVA
-441 KVDRFYVVRDDM
+441 NADRFYVVRDDK

-463 NAWNSYEYKGLNQVV
+463 NAWNSYEYKNLNKVV
-478 AVENGLGKGTLNI
+478 AVENGNGKATLNI
-491 NIKGQ
+491 KINGQ
-496 PGDEVQFRIF
+496 VGDEVQFRIF

-513 LVEPNGRPFRVYV
+513 LVEQNGRPFRVYV

-541 TGKETMETDWLP
+541 TGKETMETGWLP

-558 KAGGTLPS
+558 KNGATLPS
-566 TVQVTVN
+566 TVEVTVN
-573 GVKIIANVEYA
+573 GVKINASVSYA
-584 KDNEGNP
+584 KDNKG
-591 APAGDNSKIKFAKFS
+591 AAADDNSKIKFAKFS
-606 VFPGD
+606 VAAAD

-621 TGTIKDDE
+621 TGTIKDGV
-629 NVTVNTIS
+629 NLTVNTIS
-637 VSLTKVMPTVESTKA
+637 VSLTKVMPTAETTKA
-652 LMKYSWKDNQLNNG
+652 LMNYKWKDNQLNNG

-671 LYPHQGWTEEAT
+671 LYPAADAWTTENVA
-683 ATTTGYKDMNQAING
+683 TGYKDMNQAING
-698 LKANFVISIANADL
+698 LNTNFVISFANAAL
-712 LQSEDGKHYYKKAL
+712 KAENGKNYYKNAL
-726 NVGTLKADG
+726 DVTATPWKVNV
-735 TLSWDVEVKNAK
+735 SNAK

-762 TTIAYNYGK
+762 TTISYNYGQ
-771 ISSVTPDKDYIVN
+771 ISSVKPNEDYIVT

-804 WKQYDVTDE
+804 WKQYEVKDRN
-813 DGNVT
+813 GKVT
-818 GHKDVNVLTYNSPK
+818 GHKDVNVLTYGSTK
-832 TVVDGI
+832 TVID
-838 NILSYIIGKN
+838 NIFDCLVAHNSFDN
-848 KFSGDEFG
+848 TVFG
-856 GELSSANV
+856 GELSAEKV
-864 CGKYVTIK
+864 YGKYVKID
-872 AKLISNGSKN
+872 AKLISNGSLL
-882 EDYFKAEVIIMK
+882 EDYYTA
-894 APWTHVVTGSYI
+894 TVTNGQI
-906 KFTPQSSATNPIADV
+906 TFAKQSAATNPTADV

-931 AFGHENVY
+931 AFGHKNVY

>member
-45 SSDVEALKTQVTN
+45 SSDVEALKTQVNN

-69 AEEALTKAGANATEI
+69 AEEALTKAGANATDI
-84 ATVKALATK
+84 AKVKELATK
-93 NGTAVANALTDAAN
+93 NGTDVAKALTDAAN

-124 AAAAAQD
+124 AAATAQD

-140 AGLDKDLKK
+140 AGLDKELKK

-164 NSLDSLAQV
+164 NSLDSLSEV
-173 INEATSDSI
+173 INKATSDSI

-205 VSLMGSWKSC
+205 VSLIGSWNDEVNGRSL
-215 EGNFIFNGD
+215 FTDDSHLIFK
-224 CNLWFQ
+224 
-230 TGTIGAN
+230 TGTIPAN

-242 KEVDDEKGEH
+242 KEKDDENGEH
-252 SADPKKSYVKDA
+252 SADPKKSYVKGA

-304 VDVEKFDNLL
+304 VDVEKFDKLL
-314 TTTRASETGL
+314 TSRASETGL
-324 WTVKVQ
+324 WSVKVQ
-330 LQDGVQ
+330 LQDGV
-336 KENVE
+336 KPENVE
-341 QKAENGGH
+341 QKVQNGDH

-370 SRYVVSTYDLSVQGT
+370 SRYVVSTYDLTVNGT
-385 TPYEGAKN
+385 TPYVGAN
-393 LDNVMVKAESKSKED
+393 NFGNVKVKAESKD
-408 WKKVSELK
+408 WKTVSSIKSSSTSTNK
-416 PNTGATDLVYAANG
+416 PIYAANG
-430 ENVLVSFENLA
+430 ENVLVSFENLSN
-441 KVDRFYVVRDDM
+441 VDRFYVVRDDK

-463 NAWNSYEYKGLNQVV
+463 NAWNSYEYQGLNQVV
-478 AVENGLGKGTLNI
+478 AVEHGTGVGTLNI
-491 NIKGQ
+491 KIKGQ
-496 PGDEVQFRIF
+496 VGDEVQFRIF

-513 LVEPNGRPFRVYV
+513 LVEQKGRAFRVYV
-526 GAEST
+526 GAQST

-541 TGKETMETDWLP
+541 KGKNDMRTDWLP

-558 KAGGTLPS
+558 KKEGTLPDH
-566 TVQVTVN
+566 VELIVN
-573 GVKIIANVEYA
+573 NVKINASVEYA
-584 KDNEGNP
+584 KDNEGHP
-591 APAGDNSKIKFAKFS
+591 AADNSEIKFAKFS
-606 VFPGD
+606 VAPGD

-621 TGTIKDDE
+621 TGTIKD
-629 NVTVNTIS
+629 NANLTVNTIS
-637 VSLTKVMPTVESTKA
+637 VSLTKVMPTAETTKA

-671 LYPHQGWTEEAT
+671 LYPENDAWQSPVTVP
-683 ATTTGYKDMNQAING
+683 TGYKDMNQAING
-698 LKANFVISIANADL
+698 LNTNFVISIANAEL
-712 LQSEDGKHYYKKAL
+712 KSENGKNYYKNAL
-726 NVGTLKADG
+726 DVTATPWKVNV
-735 TLSWDVEVKNAK
+735 SNAK

-762 TTIAYNYGK
+762 TTIGYNYGK
-771 ISSVTPDKDYIVN
+771 ISSVTPNDDYIVK
-784 VETVQT
+784 VQKVQT
-790 VFACPLAETAQTYS
+790 VFACPLNTAAQTYA
-804 WKQYDVTDE
+804 WAQVPAVYHNGQLVTPA
-813 DGNVT
+813 
-818 GHKDVNVLTYNSPK
+818 KDVNVLTYGSTV
-832 TVVDGI
+832 TVVT
-838 NILSYIIGKN
+838 NIFNNLIAHNSFDN
-848 KFSGDEFG
+848 TVFG
-856 GELSSANV
+856 GKLSDVAA
-864 CGKYVTIK
+864 KYVKIE
-872 AKLISNGSKN
+872 AKLISNGSKL
-882 EDYFKAEVIIMK
+882 EDYYTATVANGVI
-894 APWTHVVTGSYI
+894 TFHQ
-906 KFTPQSSATNPIADV
+906 QSAATNPTADV

-931 AFGHENVY
+931 AFGHKNVY
-939 KLPFTV
+939 ELPFTV

>member
-45 SSDVEALKTQVTN
+45 SSDVEALKTQVNN

-93 NGTAVANALTDAAN
+93 NGTDVAKALTDAAN

-124 AAAAAQD
+124 AATAAQD

-140 AGLDKDLKK
+140 AGLDKELKN

-164 NSLDSLAQV
+164 NSLDSLSDV
-173 INEATSDSI
+173 INKATSDSI

-205 VSLMGSWKSC
+205 VSLMGSWNSSA
-215 EGNFIFNGD
+215 GNSIWNSQ
-224 CNLWFQ
+224 CNLTFK
-230 TGTIGAN
+230 TGTIPAN

-242 KEVDDEKGEH
+242 KENDDLNGEH
-252 SADPKKSYVKDA
+252 SADPKKSYVKGA
-264 SINFPSEF
+264 SVNFPSEF

-304 VDVEKFDNLL
+304 VDVEKYDNLL
-314 TTTRASETGL
+314 TRASETGL

-330 LQDGVQ
+330 LQDGVK

-341 QKAENGGH
+341 QKANGNH

-370 SRYVVSTYDLSVQGT
+370 SRYVVSTYDLTVQH
-385 TPYEGAKN
+385 PDDYVGATDLGAVK
-393 LDNVMVKAESKSKED
+393 VKAESKD
-408 WKKVSELK
+408 WKTVSSLK

-430 ENVLVSFENLA
+430 ENVLVSFEGLSN
-441 KVDRFYVVRDDM
+441 VDRFYVVRDDK
-453 HAGESDASEL
+453 HAGESGASEL
-463 NAWNSYEYKGLNQVV
+463 NAWKSYEYQGLNQVV
-478 AVENGLGKGTLNI
+478 AVENGLGKDTLNI
-491 NIKGQ
+491 KINGQ
-496 PGDEVQFRIF
+496 VGDEVQFRIF
-506 AVNYDGT
+506 AVNYNGT
-513 LVEPNGRPFRVYV
+513 LVEQKGRPFRVYV
-526 GAEST
+526 GAQST

-541 TGKETMETDWLP
+541 TGKETMETEWLP

-558 KAGGTLPS
+558 KNGGSLPS
-566 TVQVTVN
+566 TVEVTVN
-573 GVKIIANVEYA
+573 NVKINANVEYA

-591 APAGDNSKIKFAKFS
+591 AADNSKIKFAKFS
-606 VFPGD
+606 VAAAD

-621 TGTIKDDE
+621 TGTIKDGE

-637 VSLTKVMPTVESTKA
+637 VSLTKVMPTAETTKA

-671 LYPHQGWTEEAT
+671 LYPENDAWQSPVTVP
-683 ATTTGYKDMNQAING
+683 TGYKDMNQAING
-698 LKANFVISIANADL
+698 LSTNFVISIANAAL
-712 LQSEDGKHYYKKAL
+712 KSENGKNFYKNAL
-726 NVGTLKADG
+726 NVTATPWK
-735 TLSWDVEVKNAK
+735 VEVNNAK
-747 DDAGVALIDNETKHE
+747 DDDGVALIDNETKHE
-762 TTIAYNYGK
+762 TTIGYNYGK
-771 ISSVTPDKDYIVN
+771 ISSVNPTQDYIVN

-790 VFACPLAETAQTYS
+790 VFACPLAKTAQTYA
-804 WKQYDVTDE
+804 WTKNLKHAATATTPAVYE
-813 DGNVT
+813 
-818 GHKDVNVLTYNSPK
+818 DVNVLTYGSDNTVITNIFDCLVAHNSFDN
-832 TVVDGI
+832 TV
-838 NILSYIIGKN
+838 
-848 KFSGDEFG
+848 FG
-856 GELSSANV
+856 GKLSERYN
-864 CGKYVTIK
+864 KYVNIE
-872 AKLISNGSKN
+872 AKLISNGSLL
-882 EDYFKAEVIIMK
+882 EDYYTATVTNGVI
-894 APWTHVVTGSYI
+894 TFHQ
-906 KFTPQSSATNPIADV
+906 QSAATNPTADV

-931 AFGHENVY
+931 AFGHKNVY
-939 KLPFTV
+939 ELPFTV

>member
-45 SSDVEALKTQVTN
+45 SSDVEALKTQVNN
-58 AATSAQNAATK
+58 AASSAQNAATK

-93 NGTAVANALTDAAN
+93 NGTDVAKALTDAAN

-113 NAATAASNAAT
+113 NAATAAAT
-124 AAAAAQD
+124 AQD

-140 AGLDKDLKK
+140 AGMDKELKK

-164 NSLDSLAQV
+164 NSLDSLSDV
-173 INEATSDSI
+173 INKATSDSI

-205 VSLMGSWKSC
+205 VSLMGSWNSNNGT
-215 EGNFIFNGD
+215 GNSIFNGD

-230 TGTIGAN
+230 TGTIGTN

-242 KEVDDEKGEH
+242 KEKDDKNGEH

-272 LVRINPVNAK
+272 LVRVNPVNAK

-304 VDVEKFDNLL
+304 VDVEKYDNLL
-314 TTTRASETGL
+314 TSRASETGL

-330 LQDGVQ
+330 LQDGVK
-336 KENVE
+336 KENVA
-341 QKAENGGH
+341 QRAENGQN

-370 SRYVVSTYDLSVQGT
+370 SRYVVSTYDLTVRGAYDYQGAT
-385 TPYEGAKN
+385 DLGAVK
-393 LDNVMVKAESKSKED
+393 VKAESKD
-408 WKKVSELK
+408 WKTVSSLK
-416 PNTGATDLVYAANG
+416 PNPGTGATDLVYAANG
-430 ENVLVSFENLA
+430 ENVLVSFENLSN
-441 KVDRFYVVRDDM
+441 VDRFYVVRDDK
-453 HAGESDASEL
+453 HADESGSSEL
-463 NAWNSYEYKGLNQVV
+463 NAWKSYEYRGLNEVV
-478 AVENGLGKGTLNI
+478 AVENGNGKATLNI
-491 NIKGQ
+491 KINGQ
-496 PGDEVQFRIF
+496 VGDEVQFRIF

-513 LVEPNGRPFRVYV
+513 LVEQKGRPFRVYV
-526 GAEST
+526 GAQST

-541 TGKETMETDWLP
+541 TGKETMETGWLP

-558 KAGGTLPS
+558 KNGAALPS
-566 TVQVTVN
+566 TVEVTVN
-573 GVKIIANVEYA
+573 GVKINASVLYA
-584 KDNEGNP
+584 KDNKG
-591 APAGDNSKIKFAKFS
+591 AAADDNSKIKFAKFS
-606 VFPGD
+606 VAAAD

-621 TGTIKDDE
+621 TGTIKDGV
-629 NVTVNTIS
+629 NLTVNTIS
-637 VSLTKVMPTVESTKA
+637 VSLTKVMPTAETTKA
-652 LMKYSWKDNQLNNG
+652 LMNYKWKDNQLNNG

-671 LYPHQGWTEEAT
+671 LYPAADAWTTENVA
-683 ATTTGYKDMNQAING
+683 TGYKDMNQAING
-698 LKANFVISIANADL
+698 LNTNFVISFANAAL
-712 LQSEDGKHYYKKAL
+712 KAENGKNYYKNAL
-726 NVGTLKADG
+726 DVTATPWKVNV
-735 TLSWDVEVKNAK
+735 SNAK

-762 TTIAYNYGK
+762 TTISYNYGQ
-771 ISSVTPDKDYIVN
+771 ISSVKPNEDYIVT

-804 WKQYDVTDE
+804 WKQYEVKDRN
-813 DGNVT
+813 GKVT
-818 GHKDVNVLTYNSPK
+818 GHKDVNVLTYGSTK
-832 TVVDGI
+832 TVID
-838 NILSYIIGKN
+838 NIFDCLVAHNSFDN
-848 KFSGDEFG
+848 TVFG
-856 GELSSANV
+856 GELSAEKV
-864 CGKYVTIK
+864 YGKYVKID
-872 AKLISNGSKN
+872 AKLISNGSLL
-882 EDYFKAEVIIMK
+882 EDYYTA
-894 APWTHVVTGSYI
+894 TVTNGQI
-906 KFTPQSSATNPIADV
+906 TFAKQSAATNPTADV

-931 AFGHENVY
+931 AFGHKNVY
-939 KLPFTV
+939 ELPFTV